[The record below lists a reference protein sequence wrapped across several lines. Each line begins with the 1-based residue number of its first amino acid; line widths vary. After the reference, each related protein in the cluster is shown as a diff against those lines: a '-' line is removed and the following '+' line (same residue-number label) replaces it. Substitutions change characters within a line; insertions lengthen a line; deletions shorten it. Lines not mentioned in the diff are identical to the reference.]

1 MEEIKLYIIS
11 DTDKEDHVNYQI
23 NSENDNNNIID
34 IDTIKEEYKEW
45 IRDLIILMNSCNYRK
60 VLGEIE
66 KRKHLFKA
74 LDVFDLWKYK
84 ILKTKAIFKIIKIKL
99 KKYKLELKKENSIKI
114 SSLKFWF
121 NQIFFLL
128 EELISDFTPNKDNN
142 IDLDSFKVLKPIQT
156 IISIYLE
163 LMFLLIQFYYHRNGG
178 NAEICSYL
186 SILNLFIPY
195 ISLITDVKTLYF
207 LLDLF
212 LFKAKIYL
220 QNRNYLQS
228 IEQQNKV
235 INFCLRIFLFVN
247 DLDSQLYNL
256 SSRNN
261 TSKDIF
267 YNFVYY
273 IISFYYRGV
282 TFEHL
287 GDVQSACQAY
297 TQSKLVYMKYLIE
310 DNEKFGMFL
319 NKLDNEARLILD
331 INNDIKVIIKKR
343 KEIKRKNELRKR
355 MRGSIIHLRSGYKTS
370 KMEEKKEMNIYDQ
383 KNQSL
388 INHNKHYKKI
398 IRPQYVMRGI
408 KNKYRVEQL
417 EKYLNR
423 VGRNLYI
430 EEENMNNN
438 LINKYK
444 KSKYILSTITMIDN
458 LLSKDF
464 QKILMKMDNIEIT
477 KPNEEI
483 KNMID
488 KTILTKRVKLFNI
501 KLKNKKRQNSALN
514 IFRSQRTNL
523 FKDSQEYAGF
533 QTSIARDTIN
543 KKLNKKIQ
551 INRNVNLNRNKY
563 FKTCQEILFNKQKKK
578 GGLSMSQRIPDAS
591 KYRMKI
597 TKEND
602 DKKNISIK
610 DLNNRI
616 KSRIER
622 VKEKKRCISSYGQI
636 VKYPI
641 DNETFSKSQLRKKKY
656 LDKYLDKE
664 FVFQKQLLN
673 SKRNEVKVISEIE
686 FYDQVNAYESAER
699 DFDKILNVQ
708 KSNYDTKFISNL
720 ITMKQIKINNDKTQK
735 RDKKYKVNDL
745 LLMQIKKDMINA
757 KYNRQKRR
765 KGITEISLKKLVD
778 RKNEDDMKKLSVE
791 CLDLSF
797 RRKKLENKRR
807 KLILNVSKSSIK
819 KYKEDKRN

>member
-11 DTDKEDHVNYQI
+11 DAEKEDQVNYQI
-23 NSENDNNNIID
+23 SSENDNKNKIDINII
-34 IDTIKEEYKEW
+34 KEDYKEW
-45 IRDLIILMNSCNYRK
+45 IKDLIILMNSCSYRR

-74 LDVFDLWKYK
+74 LDIFDLWKYK
-84 ILKTKAIFKIIKIKL
+84 ILKSKAIFKIIKIKL
-99 KKYKLELKKENSIKI
+99 KKYKLEIKKENPLKI
-114 SSLKFWF
+114 SSIKFWF
-121 NQIFFLL
+121 NQIFVIL
-128 EELISDFTPNKDNN
+128 EELISDFIPNKDNN
-142 IDLDSFKVLKPIQT
+142 IDLDSFKVIKPIQT

-163 LMFLLIQFYYHRNGG
+163 LIFLLIQFYYQRNGG

-186 SILNLFIPY
+186 SILNLFNPY
-195 ISLITDVKTLYF
+195 LSLITDVKTIYF
-207 LLDLF
+207 LQDLF
-212 LFKAKIYL
+212 LFKAKIYF

-235 INFCLRIFLFVN
+235 INLCLRIFLYVN

-261 TSKDIF
+261 NTKDIF
-267 YNFVYY
+267 NNFVNY

-287 GDVQSACQAY
+287 GDIQSACQAY
-297 TQSKLVYMKYLIE
+297 TQSKLIYMKYLIE

-319 NKLDNEARLILD
+319 NKIYNETRLILD
-331 INNDIKVIIKKR
+331 INNDIKIIIKKR
-343 KEIKRKNELRKR
+343 KENERKNNLRKK
-355 MRGSIIHLRSGYKTS
+355 MRGSIIHLRNGYRTS
-370 KMEEKKEMNIYDQ
+370 TIEEKKDMYIYD
-383 KNQSL
+383 KNNHSL
-388 INHNKHYKKI
+388 INHNMHYKRI
-398 IRPQYVMRGI
+398 IRPQKVIRGI

-417 EKYLNR
+417 EKYLNHI
-423 VGRNLYI
+423 GKNLYI

-464 QKILMKMDNIEIT
+464 QKILMKMNNIEIT

-514 IFRSQRTNL
+514 IFRSHRTIL
-523 FKDSQEYAGF
+523 FKDNQEYTGF
-533 QTSIARDTIN
+533 KTSMAKNTIN
-543 KKLNKKIQ
+543 KKVKKTIH
-551 INRNVNLNRNKY
+551 INRNINRNKY
-563 FKTCQEILFNKQKKK
+563 FETSQEILFNKQKQKSR
-578 GGLSMSQRIPDAS
+578 LCISQRIPDTT
-591 KYRMKI
+591 KYKRKL

-602 DKKNISIK
+602 DKKNLSIK

-622 VKEKKRCISSYGQI
+622 VKEKKRCLSNYGQI

-641 DNETFSKSQLRKKKY
+641 DNENFSKSQLRKKKY

-664 FVFQKQLLN
+664 FLFQKQLLN
-673 SKRNEVKVISEIE
+673 SKRNEVKDISEIE
-686 FYDQVNAYESAER
+686 FYNQINACESAER
-699 DFDKILNVQ
+699 DFDMILNVQ
-708 KSNYDTKFISNL
+708 KSNYNTKFISNL
-720 ITMKQIKINNDKTQK
+720 ITMKQIKINNDKTQN
-735 RDKKYKVNDL
+735 RDRKYKMNDL
-745 LLMQIKKDMINA
+745 LLLQIKKDMINA

-765 KGITEISLKKLVD
+765 KGITEINLKKLVD
-778 RKNEDDMKKLSVE
+778 RKNEEDMKKLSVE

-797 RRKKLENKRR
+797 KRKKLENKRR
-807 KLILNVSKSSIK
+807 NLILNVSKSSIK
-819 KYKEDKRN
+819 KFDLAK

>member
-11 DTDKEDHVNYQI
+11 DAEKEDQVNYQI
-23 NSENDNNNIID
+23 SSENDNKNKIDINII
-34 IDTIKEEYKEW
+34 KEDYKEW
-45 IRDLIILMNSCNYRK
+45 IKDLIILMNSCSYRR

-74 LDVFDLWKYK
+74 LDIFDLWKYK
-84 ILKTKAIFKIIKIKL
+84 ILKSKAIFKIIKIKL
-99 KKYKLELKKENSIKI
+99 KKYKLEIKKENPLKI
-114 SSLKFWF
+114 SSIKFWF
-121 NQIFFLL
+121 NQIFVIL
-128 EELISDFTPNKDNN
+128 EELISDFIPNKDNN
-142 IDLDSFKVLKPIQT
+142 IDLDSFKVIKPIQT

-163 LMFLLIQFYYHRNGG
+163 LIFLLIQFYYQRNGG

-186 SILNLFIPY
+186 SILNLFNPY
-195 ISLITDVKTLYF
+195 LSLITDVKTIYF
-207 LLDLF
+207 LQDLF
-212 LFKAKIYL
+212 LFKAKIYF

-235 INFCLRIFLFVN
+235 INLCLRIFLYVN

-261 TSKDIF
+261 NTKDIF
-267 YNFVYY
+267 NNFVNY

-287 GDVQSACQAY
+287 GDIQSACQAY
-297 TQSKLVYMKYLIE
+297 TQSKLIYMKYLIE

-319 NKLDNEARLILD
+319 NKIYNETRLILD
-331 INNDIKVIIKKR
+331 INNDIKIIIKKR
-343 KEIKRKNELRKR
+343 KENERKNNLRKK
-355 MRGSIIHLRSGYKTS
+355 MRGSIIHLRNGYRTS
-370 KMEEKKEMNIYDQ
+370 TIEEKKDMYIYD
-383 KNQSL
+383 KNNHSL
-388 INHNKHYKKI
+388 INHNMHYKRI
-398 IRPQYVMRGI
+398 IRPQKVIRGI

-417 EKYLNR
+417 EKYLNHI
-423 VGRNLYI
+423 GKNLYI

-514 IFRSQRTNL
+514 IFRSHRTNL
-523 FKDSQEYAGF
+523 FKDNQEYTGF
-533 QTSIARDTIN
+533 KTSMAKNTIN
-543 KKLNKKIQ
+543 NKVKKNIH
-551 INRNVNLNRNKY
+551 INRNINRNKY
-563 FKTCQEILFNKQKKK
+563 FETSQEILFNKQKQKSR
-578 GGLSMSQRIPDAS
+578 LCISQRIPDTT
-591 KYRMKI
+591 KYKRKL

-602 DKKNISIK
+602 DKKNLSIK

-622 VKEKKRCISSYGQI
+622 VKEKKRCLSNYGQI

-641 DNETFSKSQLRKKKY
+641 DNENFSKSQLRKKKY

-664 FVFQKQLLN
+664 FLFQKQLLN
-673 SKRNEVKVISEIE
+673 SKRNEVKDISEIE
-686 FYDQVNAYESAER
+686 FYNQINACESAER
-699 DFDKILNVQ
+699 DFDMILNVQ
-708 KSNYDTKFISNL
+708 KSNYNTKFISNL
-720 ITMKQIKINNDKTQK
+720 ITMKQIKIINDKTQN
-735 RDKKYKVNDL
+735 RDKKYKMNDL
-745 LLMQIKKDMINA
+745 LLLQIKKDMINA

-765 KGITEISLKKLVD
+765 KGITELNLKKLVD
-778 RKNEDDMKKLSVE
+778 RKNEEDMKKLSVE

-797 RRKKLENKRR
+797 KRKKLENKRR
-807 KLILNVSKSSIK
+807 NLILNVSKSSIK
-819 KYKEDKRN
+819 KFDLAK

>member
-11 DTDKEDHVNYQI
+11 DAEKEDQVNYQI
-23 NSENDNNNIID
+23 SSENDNKNKIDINII
-34 IDTIKEEYKEW
+34 KEDYKEW
-45 IRDLIILMNSCNYRK
+45 IKDLIILMNSCSYRR

-74 LDVFDLWKYK
+74 LDIFDLWKYK
-84 ILKTKAIFKIIKIKL
+84 ILKSKAIFKIIKIKL
-99 KKYKLELKKENSIKI
+99 KKYKLEIKKENPLKI
-114 SSLKFWF
+114 SSIKFWF
-121 NQIFFLL
+121 NQIFVIL
-128 EELISDFTPNKDNN
+128 EELISDFIPNKDNN
-142 IDLDSFKVLKPIQT
+142 IDLDSFKVIKPIQT

-163 LMFLLIQFYYHRNGG
+163 LIFLLIQFYYQRNGG

-186 SILNLFIPY
+186 SILNLFNPY
-195 ISLITDVKTLYF
+195 LSLITDVKTIYF
-207 LLDLF
+207 LQDLF
-212 LFKAKIYL
+212 LFKAKIYF

-235 INFCLRIFLFVN
+235 INLCLRIFLYVN

-261 TSKDIF
+261 NTKDIF
-267 YNFVYY
+267 NNFVNY

-287 GDVQSACQAY
+287 GDIQSACQAY
-297 TQSKLVYMKYLIE
+297 TQSKLIYMKYLIE

-319 NKLDNEARLILD
+319 NKIYNETRLILD
-331 INNDIKVIIKKR
+331 INNDIKIIIKKR
-343 KEIKRKNELRKR
+343 KENERKNNLRKK
-355 MRGSIIHLRSGYKTS
+355 MRGSIIHLRNGYRTS
-370 KMEEKKEMNIYDQ
+370 TIEEKKDMYIYD
-383 KNQSL
+383 KNNHSL
-388 INHNKHYKKI
+388 INHNMHYKKI
-398 IRPQYVMRGI
+398 IRPQKVIRGI

-417 EKYLNR
+417 EKYLNHI
-423 VGRNLYI
+423 GKNLYI

-464 QKILMKMDNIEIT
+464 QKILMKMNNIEIT

-514 IFRSQRTNL
+514 IFRSHRTNL
-523 FKDSQEYAGF
+523 FKDNQEYTGF
-533 QTSIARDTIN
+533 KTSMAKNTIN
-543 KKLNKKIQ
+543 NKMKKTIH
-551 INRNVNLNRNKY
+551 INRNINRNKY
-563 FKTCQEILFNKQKKK
+563 FETSQEILFNKQKQKSR
-578 GGLSMSQRIPDAS
+578 LCISQRIPDTT
-591 KYRMKI
+591 KYKRKL

-602 DKKNISIK
+602 DKKNLSIK

-622 VKEKKRCISSYGQI
+622 VKEKKRCLSNYGQI

-641 DNETFSKSQLRKKKY
+641 DNENFSKSQLRKKKY

-664 FVFQKQLLN
+664 FLFQKQLLN
-673 SKRNEVKVISEIE
+673 SKRNEVKDISEIE
-686 FYDQVNAYESAER
+686 FYNQINACESAER
-699 DFDKILNVQ
+699 DFDMILNVQ
-708 KSNYDTKFISNL
+708 KSNYNTKFISNL
-720 ITMKQIKINNDKTQK
+720 ITMKQIKINNDKTQN
-735 RDKKYKVNDL
+735 RDRKYKMNDL
-745 LLMQIKKDMINA
+745 LLLQIKKDMINV

-765 KGITEISLKKLVD
+765 KGITEINLKKLVD
-778 RKNEDDMKKLSVE
+778 RKNEEDMKKLSVE

-797 RRKKLENKRR
+797 KRKK
-807 KLILNVSKSSIK
+807 
-819 KYKEDKRN
+819 

>member
-11 DTDKEDHVNYQI
+11 DAEKEDQVNYQI
-23 NSENDNNNIID
+23 SSENDNKNKIDINII
-34 IDTIKEEYKEW
+34 KEDYKEW
-45 IRDLIILMNSCNYRK
+45 IKDLIILMNSCSYRR

-74 LDVFDLWKYK
+74 LDIFDLWKYK
-84 ILKTKAIFKIIKIKL
+84 ILKSKAIFKIIKIKL
-99 KKYKLELKKENSIKI
+99 KKYKLEIKKENPLKI
-114 SSLKFWF
+114 SSIKFWF
-121 NQIFFLL
+121 NQIFVIL
-128 EELISDFTPNKDNN
+128 EELISDFIPNKDNN
-142 IDLDSFKVLKPIQT
+142 IDLDSFKVIKPIQT

-163 LMFLLIQFYYHRNGG
+163 LIFLLIQFYYQRNGG

-186 SILNLFIPY
+186 SILNLFNPY
-195 ISLITDVKTLYF
+195 LSLITDVKTIYF
-207 LLDLF
+207 LQDLF
-212 LFKAKIYL
+212 LFKAKIYF

-235 INFCLRIFLFVN
+235 INLCLRIFLYVN

-261 TSKDIF
+261 NTKDIF
-267 YNFVYY
+267 NNFVNY

-287 GDVQSACQAY
+287 GDIQSACQAY
-297 TQSKLVYMKYLIE
+297 TQSKLIYMKYLIE

-319 NKLDNEARLILD
+319 NKIYNETRLILD
-331 INNDIKVIIKKR
+331 INNDIKIIIKKR
-343 KEIKRKNELRKR
+343 KENERKNNLRKK
-355 MRGSIIHLRSGYKTS
+355 MRGSIIHLRNGYRTS
-370 KMEEKKEMNIYDQ
+370 TIEEKKDMYIYD
-383 KNQSL
+383 KNNHSL
-388 INHNKHYKKI
+388 INHNMHYKRI
-398 IRPQYVMRGI
+398 IRPQKVIRGI

-417 EKYLNR
+417 EKYLNHI
-423 VGRNLYI
+423 GKNLYI

-514 IFRSQRTNL
+514 IFRSHRTNL
-523 FKDSQEYAGF
+523 FKDNQEYTGF
-533 QTSIARDTIN
+533 KTSMAKNTIN
-543 KKLNKKIQ
+543 NKMKKTIH
-551 INRNVNLNRNKY
+551 INRNINRNKY
-563 FKTCQEILFNKQKKK
+563 FETSQEILFNKQKQKSR
-578 GGLSMSQRIPDAS
+578 LCISQRIPDTT
-591 KYRMKI
+591 KYKRKL

-602 DKKNISIK
+602 DKKNLSIK

-622 VKEKKRCISSYGQI
+622 VKEKKRCLSNYGQI

-641 DNETFSKSQLRKKKY
+641 DNENFSKSQLRKKKY

-664 FVFQKQLLN
+664 FLFQKQLLN
-673 SKRNEVKVISEIE
+673 SKRNEVKDISEIE
-686 FYDQVNAYESAER
+686 FYNQINACESAER
-699 DFDKILNVQ
+699 DFDMILNVQ
-708 KSNYDTKFISNL
+708 KSNYNTKFISNL
-720 ITMKQIKINNDKTQK
+720 ITMKQIKINNDKTQN
-735 RDKKYKVNDL
+735 RDRKYKMNDL
-745 LLMQIKKDMINA
+745 LLLQIKKDMINA

-765 KGITEISLKKLVD
+765 KGITEINLKKLVD
-778 RKNEDDMKKLSVE
+778 RKNEEDMKKLSVE

-797 RRKKLENKRR
+797 KRKKLENKRR
-807 KLILNVSKSSIK
+807 NLILNVSKSSIK
-819 KYKEDKRN
+819 KFDLAK

>member
-11 DTDKEDHVNYQI
+11 DAEKEDQVNYQI
-23 NSENDNNNIID
+23 SSENDNKNKIDINII
-34 IDTIKEEYKEW
+34 KEDYKEW
-45 IRDLIILMNSCNYRK
+45 IKDLIILMNSCSYRR

-74 LDVFDLWKYK
+74 LDIFDLWKYK
-84 ILKTKAIFKIIKIKL
+84 ILKSKAIFKIIKIKL
-99 KKYKLELKKENSIKI
+99 KKYKLEIKKENPLKI
-114 SSLKFWF
+114 SSIKFWF
-121 NQIFFLL
+121 NQIFFIL
-128 EELISDFTPNKDNN
+128 EELISDFIPNKDNN
-142 IDLDSFKVLKPIQT
+142 IDLDSFKVIKPIQT

-163 LMFLLIQFYYHRNGG
+163 LIFLLIQFYYQRNGG

-186 SILNLFIPY
+186 SILNLFNPY
-195 ISLITDVKTLYF
+195 LSLITDVKTIYF
-207 LLDLF
+207 LQDLF
-212 LFKAKIYL
+212 LFKAKIYF

-235 INFCLRIFLFVN
+235 INLCLRIFLYVN

-261 TSKDIF
+261 NTKDIF
-267 YNFVYY
+267 NNFVNY

-287 GDVQSACQAY
+287 GDIQSACQAY
-297 TQSKLVYMKYLIE
+297 TQSKLIYMKYLIE

-319 NKLDNEARLILD
+319 NKIYNETRLILD
-331 INNDIKVIIKKR
+331 INNDIKIIIKKR
-343 KEIKRKNELRKR
+343 KENERKNNLRKK
-355 MRGSIIHLRSGYKTS
+355 MRGSIIHLRNGYRTS
-370 KMEEKKEMNIYDQ
+370 TIEEKKDMYIYD
-383 KNQSL
+383 KNNHSL
-388 INHNKHYKKI
+388 INHNMHYKRI
-398 IRPQYVMRGI
+398 IRPQKVIRGI

-417 EKYLNR
+417 EKYLNHI
-423 VGRNLYI
+423 GKNLYI

-514 IFRSQRTNL
+514 IFRSHRTNL
-523 FKDSQEYAGF
+523 FKDNQEYTGF
-533 QTSIARDTIN
+533 KTSMAKNTIN
-543 KKLNKKIQ
+543 NKVKKTIH
-551 INRNVNLNRNKY
+551 INRNINRNKY
-563 FKTCQEILFNKQKKK
+563 FETSQEILFNKQKQKSR
-578 GGLSMSQRIPDAS
+578 LCISQRISDTT
-591 KYRMKI
+591 KYKRKL

-602 DKKNISIK
+602 DKKNLSIK

-622 VKEKKRCISSYGQI
+622 VKEKKRCLSNYGQI

-641 DNETFSKSQLRKKKY
+641 DNENFSKSQLRKKKY

-664 FVFQKQLLN
+664 FLFQKQLLN
-673 SKRNEVKVISEIE
+673 SKRNEVKDISEIE
-686 FYDQVNAYESAER
+686 FYNQINACESAER
-699 DFDKILNVQ
+699 DFDMILNVQ
-708 KSNYDTKFISNL
+708 KSNYNTKFISNL
-720 ITMKQIKINNDKTQK
+720 ITMKQIKINNDKTQN
-735 RDKKYKVNDL
+735 RDRKYKMNDL
-745 LLMQIKKDMINA
+745 LLLQIKKDMINA

-765 KGITEISLKKLVD
+765 KGITEINLKKLVD
-778 RKNEDDMKKLSVE
+778 RKNEEDMKKLSVE

-797 RRKKLENKRR
+797 KRKKLENKRR
-807 KLILNVSKSSIK
+807 NLILNVSKSSIK
-819 KYKEDKRN
+819 KFDLAK

>member
-11 DTDKEDHVNYQI
+11 DAEKEDQVNYQI
-23 NSENDNNNIID
+23 SSENDNKNKIDINII
-34 IDTIKEEYKEW
+34 KEDYKEW
-45 IRDLIILMNSCNYRK
+45 IKDLIILMNSCSYRR

-74 LDVFDLWKYK
+74 LDIFDLWKYK
-84 ILKTKAIFKIIKIKL
+84 ILKSKAIFKIIKIKL
-99 KKYKLELKKENSIKI
+99 KKYKLEIKKENPLKI
-114 SSLKFWF
+114 SSIKFWF
-121 NQIFFLL
+121 NQIFVIL
-128 EELISDFTPNKDNN
+128 EELISDFIPNKDNN
-142 IDLDSFKVLKPIQT
+142 IDLDSFKVIKPIQT

-163 LMFLLIQFYYHRNGG
+163 LIFLLIQFYYQRNGG

-186 SILNLFIPY
+186 SILNLFNPY
-195 ISLITDVKTLYF
+195 LSLITDVKTIYF
-207 LLDLF
+207 LQDLF
-212 LFKAKIYL
+212 LFKAKIYF

-235 INFCLRIFLFVN
+235 INLCLRIFLYVN

-261 TSKDIF
+261 NTKDIF
-267 YNFVYY
+267 NNFVNY

-287 GDVQSACQAY
+287 GDIQSACQAY
-297 TQSKLVYMKYLIE
+297 TQSKLIYMKYLIE

-319 NKLDNEARLILD
+319 NKIYNETRLILD
-331 INNDIKVIIKKR
+331 INNDIKIIIKKR
-343 KEIKRKNELRKR
+343 KENERKNNLRKK
-355 MRGSIIHLRSGYKTS
+355 MRGSIIHLRNGYRTS
-370 KMEEKKEMNIYDQ
+370 TIEEKKDMYIYD
-383 KNQSL
+383 KNNHSL
-388 INHNKHYKKI
+388 INHNMHYKRI
-398 IRPQYVMRGI
+398 IRPQKVIRGI

-417 EKYLNR
+417 EKYLNHI
-423 VGRNLYI
+423 GKNLYI

-464 QKILMKMDNIEIT
+464 QKILMKMNNIEIT

-514 IFRSQRTNL
+514 IFRSHRTNL
-523 FKDSQEYAGF
+523 FKDNQEYTGF
-533 QTSIARDTIN
+533 KTSMAKNTIN
-543 KKLNKKIQ
+543 NKMKKTIH
-551 INRNVNLNRNKY
+551 INRNINRNKY
-563 FKTCQEILFNKQKKK
+563 FETSQEILFNKQKQKSR
-578 GGLSMSQRIPDAS
+578 LCISQRIPDTT
-591 KYRMKI
+591 KYKRKL

-602 DKKNISIK
+602 DKKNLSIK

-622 VKEKKRCISSYGQI
+622 VKEKKRCLSNYGQI

-641 DNETFSKSQLRKKKY
+641 DNENFSKSQLRKKKY

-664 FVFQKQLLN
+664 FLFQKQLLN
-673 SKRNEVKVISEIE
+673 SKRNEVKDISEIE
-686 FYDQVNAYESAER
+686 FYNQINACESAER
-699 DFDKILNVQ
+699 DFDMILNVQ
-708 KSNYDTKFISNL
+708 KSNYNTKFISNL
-720 ITMKQIKINNDKTQK
+720 ITMKQIKIINDKTQN
-735 RDKKYKVNDL
+735 RDKKYKMNDL
-745 LLMQIKKDMINA
+745 LLLQIKKDMINA
-757 KYNRQKRR
+757 KYNRQNRR
-765 KGITEISLKKLVD
+765 KGITELNLKKLVD
-778 RKNEDDMKKLSVE
+778 RKNEEDMKKLSVE

-797 RRKKLENKRR
+797 KRKKLENKRR
-807 KLILNVSKSSIK
+807 NLILNVSKSSIK
-819 KYKEDKRN
+819 KFDLAK

>member
-11 DTDKEDHVNYQI
+11 DAEKEDQVNYQLS
-23 NSENDNNNIID
+23 SENDNKNKKDINII
-34 IDTIKEEYKEW
+34 KEDYKEW
-45 IRDLIILMNSCNYRK
+45 IKDLIILMNSCSYRR

-74 LDVFDLWKYK
+74 LDIFDLWKYK
-84 ILKTKAIFKIIKIKL
+84 ILKSKAIFKIIKIKL
-99 KKYKLELKKENSIKI
+99 KKYKLEIKKENPLKI
-114 SSLKFWF
+114 SSIKFWF
-121 NQIFFLL
+121 NQIFVIL
-128 EELISDFTPNKDNN
+128 EELISDFIPNKDNN
-142 IDLDSFKVLKPIQT
+142 IDLDSFKVIKPIQT

-163 LMFLLIQFYYHRNGG
+163 LIFLLIQFYYQRNGG

-186 SILNLFIPY
+186 SILNLFNPY
-195 ISLITDVKTLYF
+195 LSLITDVKTIYF
-207 LLDLF
+207 LQDLF
-212 LFKAKIYL
+212 LFKAKIYF

-235 INFCLRIFLFVN
+235 INLCLRIFLYVN

-261 TSKDIF
+261 NTKDIF
-267 YNFVYY
+267 NNFVNY

-287 GDVQSACQAY
+287 GDIQSACQAY
-297 TQSKLVYMKYLIE
+297 TQSKLIYMKYLIE

-319 NKLDNEARLILD
+319 NKIYNETRLILD
-331 INNDIKVIIKKR
+331 INNDIKIIIKKR
-343 KEIKRKNELRKR
+343 KENERKNNLRKK
-355 MRGSIIHLRSGYKTS
+355 MRGSIIHLRNGYRTS
-370 KMEEKKEMNIYDQ
+370 TIEEKKDMYIYD
-383 KNQSL
+383 KNNHSL
-388 INHNKHYKKI
+388 INHNMHYKKI
-398 IRPQYVMRGI
+398 IRPQKVIRGI

-417 EKYLNR
+417 EKYLNHI
-423 VGRNLYI
+423 GKNLYI

-464 QKILMKMDNIEIT
+464 QKILMKMNNIEIT

-514 IFRSQRTNL
+514 IFRSHRTNL
-523 FKDSQEYAGF
+523 FKDNQEYTGF
-533 QTSIARDTIN
+533 KTSMAKNTIN
-543 KKLNKKIQ
+543 NKMKKTIH
-551 INRNVNLNRNKY
+551 INRNINRKKY
-563 FKTCQEILFNKQKKK
+563 FETSQEILFNKQKQKSR
-578 GGLSMSQRIPDAS
+578 LCISQRIPDTT
-591 KYRMKI
+591 KYKRKI

-602 DKKNISIK
+602 DKKNLSIK

-622 VKEKKRCISSYGQI
+622 VKEKKRCLSNYGQI

-641 DNETFSKSQLRKKKY
+641 DNENFSKSQLRKKKY

-664 FVFQKQLLN
+664 FLFQKQLLN
-673 SKRNEVKVISEIE
+673 SKRNEVKDISEIE
-686 FYDQVNAYESAER
+686 FYNQINACESAER
-699 DFDKILNVQ
+699 DFDMILNVQ
-708 KSNYDTKFISNL
+708 KSNYNTKFISNL
-720 ITMKQIKINNDKTQK
+720 ITMKQIKINNDKTQN
-735 RDKKYKVNDL
+735 RDKKYKMNDL
-745 LLMQIKKDMINA
+745 LLLQIKKDMINA

-765 KGITEISLKKLVD
+765 KGITEINLKKLVD
-778 RKNEDDMKKLSVE
+778 RKNEEDMKKLSVE

-797 RRKKLENKRR
+797 KRKKLENKRR
-807 KLILNVSKSSIK
+807 NLILNVSKSSIK
-819 KYKEDKRN
+819 KFDLAK

>member
-11 DTDKEDHVNYQI
+11 DAEKEDQVNYQI
-23 NSENDNNNIID
+23 SSENDNKNKKD
-34 IDTIKEEYKEW
+34 ISIIKEDYKEW
-45 IRDLIILMNSCNYRK
+45 IKDLIILMNSCSYRR

-74 LDVFDLWKYK
+74 LDIFDLWKYK
-84 ILKTKAIFKIIKIKL
+84 ILKSKAIFKIIKIKL
-99 KKYKLELKKENSIKI
+99 KKYKLEIKKENPLKI
-114 SSLKFWF
+114 SSIKFWF
-121 NQIFFLL
+121 NQIFVIL
-128 EELISDFTPNKDNN
+128 EELISDFIPNKDNN
-142 IDLDSFKVLKPIQT
+142 IDLDSFKVIKPIQT

-163 LMFLLIQFYYHRNGG
+163 LIFLLIQFYYQRNGG

-186 SILNLFIPY
+186 SILNLFNPY
-195 ISLITDVKTLYF
+195 LSLITDVKTIYF
-207 LLDLF
+207 LQDLF
-212 LFKAKIYL
+212 LFKAKIYF

-235 INFCLRIFLFVN
+235 INLCLRIFLYVN

-261 TSKDIF
+261 NTKDIF
-267 YNFVYY
+267 NNFVNY

-287 GDVQSACQAY
+287 GDIQSACQAY
-297 TQSKLVYMKYLIE
+297 TQSKLIYMKYLIE

-319 NKLDNEARLILD
+319 NKIYNETRLILD
-331 INNDIKVIIKKR
+331 INNDIKIIIKKR
-343 KEIKRKNELRKR
+343 KENERKNNLRKK
-355 MRGSIIHLRSGYKTS
+355 MRGSIIHLRNGYRTS
-370 KMEEKKEMNIYDQ
+370 TIEEKKDMYIYD
-383 KNQSL
+383 KNNHSL
-388 INHNKHYKKI
+388 INHNMHYKKI
-398 IRPQYVMRGI
+398 IRPQKVIRGI

-417 EKYLNR
+417 EKYLNHI
-423 VGRNLYI
+423 GKNLYI

-514 IFRSQRTNL
+514 IFRSHRTNL
-523 FKDSQEYAGF
+523 FKDNQEYTGF
-533 QTSIARDTIN
+533 KTSMAKNTIN
-543 KKLNKKIQ
+543 NKVKKNIH
-551 INRNVNLNRNKY
+551 INRNINRNKY
-563 FKTCQEILFNKQKKK
+563 FETSQEILFNKQKQKSR
-578 GGLSMSQRIPDAS
+578 LYISQRIPDTT
-591 KYRMKI
+591 KYKRKL

-602 DKKNISIK
+602 DKKNLSIK

-622 VKEKKRCISSYGQI
+622 VKEKKRCLSNYGQI

-641 DNETFSKSQLRKKKY
+641 DNENFSKSQLRKKKY

-664 FVFQKQLLN
+664 FLFQKQLLN
-673 SKRNEVKVISEIE
+673 SKRNEVKDISEIE
-686 FYDQVNAYESAER
+686 FYNQINACESAER
-699 DFDKILNVQ
+699 DFDMILNVQ
-708 KSNYDTKFISNL
+708 KSNYNTKFISNL
-720 ITMKQIKINNDKTQK
+720 ITMKQIKIINDKTQN
-735 RDKKYKVNDL
+735 RDKKYKMNDL
-745 LLMQIKKDMINA
+745 LLLQIKKDMINA

-765 KGITEISLKKLVD
+765 KGITEINLKKLVD
-778 RKNEDDMKKLSVE
+778 RKNEEDMKKLSVE

-797 RRKKLENKRR
+797 KRKKLENKRR
-807 KLILNVSKSSIK
+807 NLILNVSKSSIK
-819 KYKEDKRN
+819 KFDLAK

>member
-11 DTDKEDHVNYQI
+11 DAEKEDQVNYQLS
-23 NSENDNNNIID
+23 SENDNKNKIDINII
-34 IDTIKEEYKEW
+34 KEDYKEW
-45 IRDLIILMNSCNYRK
+45 IKDLIILMNSCSYRR

-74 LDVFDLWKYK
+74 LDIFDLWKYK
-84 ILKTKAIFKIIKIKL
+84 ILKSKAIFKIIKIKL
-99 KKYKLELKKENSIKI
+99 KKYKLEIKKENPLKI
-114 SSLKFWF
+114 SSIKFWF
-121 NQIFFLL
+121 NQIFVIL
-128 EELISDFTPNKDNN
+128 EELISDFIPNKDNN
-142 IDLDSFKVLKPIQT
+142 IDLDSFKVIKPIQT

-163 LMFLLIQFYYHRNGG
+163 LIFLLIQFYYQRNGG

-186 SILNLFIPY
+186 SILNLFNPY
-195 ISLITDVKTLYF
+195 LSLITDVKTIYF
-207 LLDLF
+207 LQDLF
-212 LFKAKIYL
+212 LFKAKIYF

-235 INFCLRIFLFVN
+235 INLCLRIFLYVN

-261 TSKDIF
+261 NTKDIF
-267 YNFVYY
+267 NNFVNY

-287 GDVQSACQAY
+287 GDIQSACQAY
-297 TQSKLVYMKYLIE
+297 TQSKLIYMKYLIE

-319 NKLDNEARLILD
+319 NKIYNETRLILD
-331 INNDIKVIIKKR
+331 INNDIKIIIKKR
-343 KEIKRKNELRKR
+343 KENERKNNLRKK
-355 MRGSIIHLRSGYKTS
+355 MRGSIIHLRNGYRTS
-370 KMEEKKEMNIYDQ
+370 TIEEKKDMYIYD
-383 KNQSL
+383 KNNHSL
-388 INHNKHYKKI
+388 INHNMHYKRI
-398 IRPQYVMRGI
+398 IRPQKVIRGI

-417 EKYLNR
+417 EKYLNHI
-423 VGRNLYI
+423 GKNLYI

-464 QKILMKMDNIEIT
+464 QKILMKMNNIEIT

-514 IFRSQRTNL
+514 IFRSHRTIL
-523 FKDSQEYAGF
+523 FKDNQEYTGF
-533 QTSIARDTIN
+533 KTSMAKNTIN
-543 KKLNKKIQ
+543 KKVKKTIH
-551 INRNVNLNRNKY
+551 INRNINRNKY
-563 FKTCQEILFNKQKKK
+563 FERSQEILFNKQKQKSR
-578 GGLSMSQRIPDAS
+578 LCISQRIPDTT
-591 KYRMKI
+591 KYKRKI

-602 DKKNISIK
+602 DKKNLSIK

-622 VKEKKRCISSYGQI
+622 VKEKKRCLSNYGQI

-641 DNETFSKSQLRKKKY
+641 DNENFSKSQLRKKKY

-664 FVFQKQLLN
+664 FLFQKQLLN
-673 SKRNEVKVISEIE
+673 SKRNEVKDISEIE
-686 FYDQVNAYESAER
+686 FYNQINACESAER
-699 DFDKILNVQ
+699 DFDMILNVQ
-708 KSNYDTKFISNL
+708 KSNYNTKFISNL
-720 ITMKQIKINNDKTQK
+720 ITMKQIKINNDKTQN
-735 RDKKYKVNDL
+735 RDRKYKMNDL
-745 LLMQIKKDMINA
+745 LLLQIKKDMINA

-765 KGITEISLKKLVD
+765 KGITEINLKKLVD
-778 RKNEDDMKKLSVE
+778 RKNEEDMKKLSVE

-797 RRKKLENKRR
+797 KRKKLENKRR
-807 KLILNVSKSSIK
+807 NLILNVSKSSIK
-819 KYKEDKRN
+819 KFDLAK

>member
-11 DTDKEDHVNYQI
+11 DAEKEDQVNYQI
-23 NSENDNNNIID
+23 SSENDNKNIID
-34 IDTIKEEYKEW
+34 INIIKEDYKEW
-45 IRDLIILMNSCNYRK
+45 IKDLIILMNSCSYRR

-74 LDVFDLWKYK
+74 LDIFDLWKYK
-84 ILKTKAIFKIIKIKL
+84 ILKSKAIFKIIKIKL
-99 KKYKLELKKENSIKI
+99 KKYKSEIKKENPLKI
-114 SSLKFWF
+114 SSIEFWF
-121 NQIFFLL
+121 NQIFFIL

-142 IDLDSFKVLKPIQT
+142 IDLDSFKMIKPVQT

-163 LMFLLIQFYYHRNGG
+163 LIFLLIQFYYQRNGG

-186 SILNLFIPY
+186 SILNLFIPHL
-195 ISLITDVKTLYF
+195 SLITDIKTIYF
-207 LLDLF
+207 LQDLF
-212 LFKAKIYL
+212 LFKAKIYF

-235 INFCLRIFLFVN
+235 INLCLKILLFVN

-261 TSKDIF
+261 TKDIF
-267 YNFVYY
+267 NNFVNY

-287 GDVQSACQAY
+287 GDIQSACQAY
-297 TQSKLVYMKYLIE
+297 TQSKLIYMKYLIE

-319 NKLDNEARLILD
+319 NRIYNEARLILD
-331 INNDIKVIIKKR
+331 INNDIKIIIKKR
-343 KEIKRKNELRKR
+343 KENERKNELRKKKR
-355 MRGSIIHLRSGYKTS
+355 SSIINLRNGFRTS
-370 KMEEKKEMNIYDQ
+370 SIEEKKDMYIYD
-383 KNQSL
+383 KNNYSL
-388 INHNKHYKKI
+388 INHNMYYKKI
-398 IRPQYVMRGI
+398 IRPQNVIRGI

-417 EKYLNR
+417 EKYLNHI
-423 VGRNLYI
+423 GKKLYI

-501 KLKNKKRQNSALN
+501 ELKNKKRQNSALN
-514 IFRSQRTNL
+514 IFKSHRNNA
-523 FKDSQEYAGF
+523 FKDNQEYAGF
-533 QTSIARDTIN
+533 KTSIAKNTIN
-543 KKLNKKIQ
+543 NKVKKKIHIYRN
-551 INRNVNLNRNKY
+551 INKNKY
-563 FKTCQEILFNKQKKK
+563 FKTSQEILFNKQNQKSR
-578 GGLSMSQRIPDAS
+578 LSISQRIPDS
-591 KYRMKI
+591 TKYKRKI
-597 TKEND
+597 IKEND
-602 DKKNISIK
+602 DKNNISIK

-622 VKEKKRCISSYGQI
+622 VTEKKRCLSNYGQI

-641 DNETFSKSQLRKKKY
+641 DNENFSKSQLRKKKY

-664 FVFQKQLLN
+664 FLFQKQLLN
-673 SKRNEVKVISEIE
+673 SKRNEVKDISEIE
-686 FYDQVNAYESAER
+686 FYNQINACESAER
-699 DFDKILNVQ
+699 DFDMILNVQ
-708 KSNYDTKFISNL
+708 KSNYNTKFISNL
-720 ITMKQIKINNDKTQK
+720 ITMKQIKINNDKTQN
-735 RDKKYKVNDL
+735 RDKKYKTNDL
-745 LLMQIKKDMINA
+745 LLLQIKKDMINA

-778 RKNEDDMKKLSVE
+778 RKNEEDMKKLSVE

-797 RRKKLENKRR
+797 KRKKLENKRR
-807 KLILNVSKSSIK
+807 NIILNVSKSSIK
-819 KYKEDKRN
+819 NLL

>member
-11 DTDKEDHVNYQI
+11 DAEKEDQVNYQI
-23 NSENDNNNIID
+23 SSENDNKNKIDINII
-34 IDTIKEEYKEW
+34 KEDYKEW
-45 IRDLIILMNSCNYRK
+45 IKDLIILMNSCSYRR

-74 LDVFDLWKYK
+74 LDIFDLWKYK
-84 ILKTKAIFKIIKIKL
+84 ILKSKAIFKIIKIKL
-99 KKYKLELKKENSIKI
+99 KKYKLEIKKENPLKI
-114 SSLKFWF
+114 SSIKFWF
-121 NQIFFLL
+121 NQIFVIL
-128 EELISDFTPNKDNN
+128 EELISDFIPNKDNN
-142 IDLDSFKVLKPIQT
+142 IDLDSFKVIKPIQT

-163 LMFLLIQFYYHRNGG
+163 LIFLLIQFYYQRNGG

-186 SILNLFIPY
+186 SILNLFNPY
-195 ISLITDVKTLYF
+195 LSLITDVKTIYF
-207 LLDLF
+207 LQDLF
-212 LFKAKIYL
+212 LFKAKIYF

-235 INFCLRIFLFVN
+235 INLCLRIFLYVN

-261 TSKDIF
+261 NTKDIF
-267 YNFVYY
+267 NNFVNY

-287 GDVQSACQAY
+287 GDIQSACQAY
-297 TQSKLVYMKYLIE
+297 TQSKLIYMKYLIE

-319 NKLDNEARLILD
+319 NKIYNETRLILD
-331 INNDIKVIIKKR
+331 INNDIKIIIKKR
-343 KEIKRKNELRKR
+343 KENERKNNLRKK
-355 MRGSIIHLRSGYKTS
+355 MRGSIIHLRNGYRTS
-370 KMEEKKEMNIYDQ
+370 TIEEKKDMYIYD
-383 KNQSL
+383 KNNHSL
-388 INHNKHYKKI
+388 INHNMHYKRI
-398 IRPQYVMRGI
+398 IRPQKVIRGI

-417 EKYLNR
+417 EKYLNHI
-423 VGRNLYI
+423 GKNLYI

-514 IFRSQRTNL
+514 IFRSHRTNL
-523 FKDSQEYAGF
+523 FKDNQEYTGF
-533 QTSIARDTIN
+533 KTSMAKNTIN
-543 KKLNKKIQ
+543 NKMKKTIH
-551 INRNVNLNRNKY
+551 INRNINRNKY
-563 FKTCQEILFNKQKKK
+563 FETSQEILFNKQKQKSR
-578 GGLSMSQRIPDAS
+578 LCISQRIPDTT
-591 KYRMKI
+591 KYKRKL

-602 DKKNISIK
+602 DKKNLSIK

-622 VKEKKRCISSYGQI
+622 VKEKKRCLSNYGQI

-641 DNETFSKSQLRKKKY
+641 DNENFSKSQLRKKKY

-664 FVFQKQLLN
+664 FLFQKQLLN
-673 SKRNEVKVISEIE
+673 SKRNEVKDISEIE
-686 FYDQVNAYESAER
+686 FYNQINACESAER
-699 DFDKILNVQ
+699 DFDMILNVQ
-708 KSNYDTKFISNL
+708 KSNYNTKFISNL
-720 ITMKQIKINNDKTQK
+720 ITMKQIKINNDKTQN
-735 RDKKYKVNDL
+735 RDKKYKMNDL
-745 LLMQIKKDMINA
+745 LLLQIKKDMINA

-765 KGITEISLKKLVD
+765 KGITEINLKKLVD
-778 RKNEDDMKKLSVE
+778 RKNEEDMKKLSVE

-797 RRKKLENKRR
+797 KRKKLENKRR
-807 KLILNVSKSSIK
+807 NLILNVSKSSIK
-819 KYKEDKRN
+819 KFDLAK

>member
-11 DTDKEDHVNYQI
+11 DAEKEDQVNYQI
-23 NSENDNNNIID
+23 SSENDNKNKIDINII
-34 IDTIKEEYKEW
+34 KEDYKEW
-45 IRDLIILMNSCNYRK
+45 IKDLIILMNSCSYRR

-74 LDVFDLWKYK
+74 LDIFDLWKYK
-84 ILKTKAIFKIIKIKL
+84 ILKSKAIFKIIKIKL
-99 KKYKLELKKENSIKI
+99 KKYKLEIKKENPLKI
-114 SSLKFWF
+114 SSVKFWF
-121 NQIFFLL
+121 NQIFVIL
-128 EELISDFTPNKDNN
+128 EELISDFIPNKDNN
-142 IDLDSFKVLKPIQT
+142 IDLDSFKVIKPIQT

-163 LMFLLIQFYYHRNGG
+163 LIFLLIQFYYQRNGG

-186 SILNLFIPY
+186 SILNLFNPY
-195 ISLITDVKTLYF
+195 LSLITDVKTIYF
-207 LLDLF
+207 LQDLF
-212 LFKAKIYL
+212 LFKANIYF

-235 INFCLRIFLFVN
+235 INLCLRIFLYVN

-261 TSKDIF
+261 NTKDIF
-267 YNFVYY
+267 NNFVNY

-287 GDVQSACQAY
+287 GDIQSACQAY
-297 TQSKLVYMKYLIE
+297 TQSKLIYMKYLIE

-319 NKLDNEARLILD
+319 NKIYNETRLILD
-331 INNDIKVIIKKR
+331 INNDIKIIIKKR
-343 KEIKRKNELRKR
+343 KENERKNNLRKK
-355 MRGSIIHLRSGYKTS
+355 MRGSIIHLRNGYRTS
-370 KMEEKKEMNIYDQ
+370 TIEEKKDMYIYD
-383 KNQSL
+383 KNNHSL
-388 INHNKHYKKI
+388 INHNMHYKRI
-398 IRPQYVMRGI
+398 IRPQKVIRGI

-417 EKYLNR
+417 EKYLNHI
-423 VGRNLYI
+423 GKNLYI

-514 IFRSQRTNL
+514 IFRSHRTNL
-523 FKDSQEYAGF
+523 FKDNQEYTGF
-533 QTSIARDTIN
+533 KTSMAKNTIN
-543 KKLNKKIQ
+543 NKMKKTIH
-551 INRNVNLNRNKY
+551 INRNINRNKY
-563 FKTCQEILFNKQKKK
+563 FETSQEILFNKQKQKSR
-578 GGLSMSQRIPDAS
+578 LCISQRIPDTT
-591 KYRMKI
+591 KYKRKI

-602 DKKNISIK
+602 DKKNLSIK

-622 VKEKKRCISSYGQI
+622 VKEKKRCLSNYGQI

-641 DNETFSKSQLRKKKY
+641 DNENFSKSQLRKKKY

-664 FVFQKQLLN
+664 FLFQKQLLN
-673 SKRNEVKVISEIE
+673 SKRNEVKDISEIE
-686 FYDQVNAYESAER
+686 FYNQINACESAER
-699 DFDKILNVQ
+699 DFDMILNVQ
-708 KSNYDTKFISNL
+708 KSNYNTKFISNL
-720 ITMKQIKINNDKTQK
+720 ITMKQIKINNDKTQH
-735 RDKKYKVNDL
+735 RDRKYKMNDL
-745 LLMQIKKDMINA
+745 LLLQIKKDMINA

-765 KGITEISLKKLVD
+765 KGITEINLKKLVD
-778 RKNEDDMKKLSVE
+778 RKNEEDMKKLSVE

-797 RRKKLENKRR
+797 KRKKLENKRR
-807 KLILNVSKSSIK
+807 NLILNVSKSSIK
-819 KYKEDKRN
+819 KFDLAK

>member
-11 DTDKEDHVNYQI
+11 DAEKEDQVNYQI
-23 NSENDNNNIID
+23 SSENDNKNKIDINII
-34 IDTIKEEYKEW
+34 KEDYKEW
-45 IRDLIILMNSCNYRK
+45 IKDLIILMNSCSYRR

-74 LDVFDLWKYK
+74 LDIFDLWKYK
-84 ILKTKAIFKIIKIKL
+84 ILKSKAIFKIIKIKL
-99 KKYKLELKKENSIKI
+99 KKYKLEIKKENPLKI
-114 SSLKFWF
+114 SSIKFWF
-121 NQIFFLL
+121 NQIFVIL
-128 EELISDFTPNKDNN
+128 EELISDFIPNKDNN
-142 IDLDSFKVLKPIQT
+142 IDLDSFKVIKPIQT

-163 LMFLLIQFYYHRNGG
+163 LIFLLIQFYYQRNGG

-186 SILNLFIPY
+186 SILNLFNPY
-195 ISLITDVKTLYF
+195 LSLITDVKTIYF
-207 LLDLF
+207 LQDLF
-212 LFKAKIYL
+212 LFKAKIYF

-235 INFCLRIFLFVN
+235 INLCLRIFLYVN

-261 TSKDIF
+261 NTKDIF
-267 YNFVYY
+267 NNFVNY

-287 GDVQSACQAY
+287 GDIQSACQAY
-297 TQSKLVYMKYLIE
+297 TQSKLIYMKYLIE

-319 NKLDNEARLILD
+319 NKIYNETRLILD
-331 INNDIKVIIKKR
+331 INNDIKIIIKKR
-343 KEIKRKNELRKR
+343 KENERKNNLRKK
-355 MRGSIIHLRSGYKTS
+355 MRGSIIHLRNGYRTS
-370 KMEEKKEMNIYDQ
+370 TIEEKKDMYIYD
-383 KNQSL
+383 KNNHSL
-388 INHNKHYKKI
+388 INHNMHYKRI
-398 IRPQYVMRGI
+398 IRPQKVIRGI

-417 EKYLNR
+417 EKYLNHI
-423 VGRNLYI
+423 GKNLYI

-464 QKILMKMDNIEIT
+464 QKILMKMNNIEIT

-514 IFRSQRTNL
+514 IFRSHRTNL
-523 FKDSQEYAGF
+523 FKDNQEYTGF
-533 QTSIARDTIN
+533 KTSMAKNTIN
-543 KKLNKKIQ
+543 NKVKKNIH
-551 INRNVNLNRNKY
+551 INRNINRNKY
-563 FKTCQEILFNKQKKK
+563 FETSQEILFNKQKQKSR
-578 GGLSMSQRIPDAS
+578 LCISQRIPDTT
-591 KYRMKI
+591 KYKRKL

-602 DKKNISIK
+602 DKKNLSIK

-622 VKEKKRCISSYGQI
+622 VKEKKRCLSNYGQI

-641 DNETFSKSQLRKKKY
+641 DNENFSKSQLRKKKY

-664 FVFQKQLLN
+664 FLFQKQLLN
-673 SKRNEVKVISEIE
+673 SKRNEVKDISEIE
-686 FYDQVNAYESAER
+686 FYNQINACESAER
-699 DFDKILNVQ
+699 DFDMILNVQ
-708 KSNYDTKFISNL
+708 KSNYNTKFISNL
-720 ITMKQIKINNDKTQK
+720 ITMKQIKIINDKTQN
-735 RDKKYKVNDL
+735 RDKKYKMNDL
-745 LLMQIKKDMINA
+745 LLLQIKKDMINA

-765 KGITEISLKKLVD
+765 KGITEINLKKLVD
-778 RKNEDDMKKLSVE
+778 RKNEEDMKKLSVE

-797 RRKKLENKRR
+797 KRKKLENKRR
-807 KLILNVSKSSIK
+807 NLILNVSKSSIK
-819 KYKEDKRN
+819 KFDLAK

>member
-11 DTDKEDHVNYQI
+11 DAEKEDQVNYQI
-23 NSENDNNNIID
+23 SSENDNKNKIDINII
-34 IDTIKEEYKEW
+34 KEDYKEW
-45 IRDLIILMNSCNYRK
+45 IKDLIILMNSCSYRR

-74 LDVFDLWKYK
+74 LDIFDLWKYK
-84 ILKTKAIFKIIKIKL
+84 ILKSKAIFKIIKIKL
-99 KKYKLELKKENSIKI
+99 KKYKLEIKKENPLKI
-114 SSLKFWF
+114 SSIKFWF
-121 NQIFFLL
+121 NQIFVIL
-128 EELISDFTPNKDNN
+128 EELISDFIPNKDNN
-142 IDLDSFKVLKPIQT
+142 IDLDSFKVIKPIQT

-163 LMFLLIQFYYHRNGG
+163 LIFLLIQFYYQRNGG

-186 SILNLFIPY
+186 SILNLFNPY
-195 ISLITDVKTLYF
+195 LSLITDVKTIYF
-207 LLDLF
+207 LQDLF
-212 LFKAKIYL
+212 LFKAKIYF

-235 INFCLRIFLFVN
+235 INLCLRIFLYVN

-261 TSKDIF
+261 NTKDIF
-267 YNFVYY
+267 NNFVNY

-287 GDVQSACQAY
+287 GDIQSACQAY
-297 TQSKLVYMKYLIE
+297 TQSKLIYMKYLIE

-319 NKLDNEARLILD
+319 NKIYNETRLILD
-331 INNDIKVIIKKR
+331 INNDIKIIIKKR
-343 KEIKRKNELRKR
+343 KENERKNNLRKK
-355 MRGSIIHLRSGYKTS
+355 MRGSIIHLRNGYRTS
-370 KMEEKKEMNIYDQ
+370 TIEEKKDMYIYD
-383 KNQSL
+383 KNNHSL
-388 INHNKHYKKI
+388 INHNMHYKRI
-398 IRPQYVMRGI
+398 IRPQKVIRGI

-417 EKYLNR
+417 EKYLNHI
-423 VGRNLYI
+423 GKNLYI

-464 QKILMKMDNIEIT
+464 QKILMKMNNIEIT

-514 IFRSQRTNL
+514 IFRSHRTNL
-523 FKDSQEYAGF
+523 FKDNQEYTGF
-533 QTSIARDTIN
+533 KTSMAKNTIN
-543 KKLNKKIQ
+543 NKMKKTIH
-551 INRNVNLNRNKY
+551 INRNINRNKY
-563 FKTCQEILFNKQKKK
+563 FETSQEILFNKQKQKSR
-578 GGLSMSQRIPDAS
+578 LCISQRIPDTT
-591 KYRMKI
+591 KYKRKL

-602 DKKNISIK
+602 DKKNLSIK

-622 VKEKKRCISSYGQI
+622 VKEKKRCLSNYGQI

-641 DNETFSKSQLRKKKY
+641 DNENFSKSQLRKKKY

-664 FVFQKQLLN
+664 FLFQKQLLN
-673 SKRNEVKVISEIE
+673 SKRNEVKDISEIE
-686 FYDQVNAYESAER
+686 FYNQINACESAER
-699 DFDKILNVQ
+699 DFDMILNVQ
-708 KSNYDTKFISNL
+708 KSNYNTKFISNL
-720 ITMKQIKINNDKTQK
+720 ITMKQIKIINDKTQN
-735 RDKKYKVNDL
+735 RDKKYKMNDL
-745 LLMQIKKDMINA
+745 LLLQIKKDMINA

-765 KGITEISLKKLVD
+765 KGITELNLKKLVD
-778 RKNEDDMKKLSVE
+778 RKNEEDMKKLSVE

-797 RRKKLENKRR
+797 KRKKLENKRR
-807 KLILNVSKSSIK
+807 NLILNVSKSSIK
-819 KYKEDKRN
+819 KFDLAK

>member
-11 DTDKEDHVNYQI
+11 DAEKEDQVNYQI
-23 NSENDNNNIID
+23 SSENDNKNKIDINII
-34 IDTIKEEYKEW
+34 KEDYKEW
-45 IRDLIILMNSCNYRK
+45 IKDLIILMNSCSYRR

-74 LDVFDLWKYK
+74 LDIFDLWKYK
-84 ILKTKAIFKIIKIKL
+84 ILKSKAIFKIIKIKL
-99 KKYKLELKKENSIKI
+99 KKYKLEIKKENPLKI
-114 SSLKFWF
+114 SSIKFWF
-121 NQIFFLL
+121 NQIFVIL
-128 EELISDFTPNKDNN
+128 EELISDFIPNKDNN
-142 IDLDSFKVLKPIQT
+142 IDLDSFKVIKPIQT

-163 LMFLLIQFYYHRNGG
+163 LIFLLIQFYYQRNGG

-186 SILNLFIPY
+186 SILNLFNPY
-195 ISLITDVKTLYF
+195 LSLITDVKTIYF
-207 LLDLF
+207 LQDLF
-212 LFKAKIYL
+212 LFKAKIYF

-235 INFCLRIFLFVN
+235 INLCLRIFLYVN

-261 TSKDIF
+261 NTKDIF
-267 YNFVYY
+267 NNFVNY

-287 GDVQSACQAY
+287 GDIQSACQAY
-297 TQSKLVYMKYLIE
+297 TQSKLIYMKYLIE

-319 NKLDNEARLILD
+319 NKIYNETRLILD
-331 INNDIKVIIKKR
+331 INNDIKIIIKKR
-343 KEIKRKNELRKR
+343 KENERKNNLRKK
-355 MRGSIIHLRSGYKTS
+355 MRGSIIHLRNGYRTS
-370 KMEEKKEMNIYDQ
+370 TIEEKKDMYIYD
-383 KNQSL
+383 KNNHSL
-388 INHNKHYKKI
+388 INHNMHYKKI
-398 IRPQYVMRGI
+398 IRPQKVIRGI

-417 EKYLNR
+417 EKYLNHI
-423 VGRNLYI
+423 GKNLYI

-514 IFRSQRTNL
+514 IFRSHRTNL
-523 FKDSQEYAGF
+523 FKDNQEYTGF
-533 QTSIARDTIN
+533 KTSMAKNTIN
-543 KKLNKKIQ
+543 NKVKKNIH
-551 INRNVNLNRNKY
+551 INRNINRNKY
-563 FKTCQEILFNKQKKK
+563 FETSQEILFNKQKQKSR
-578 GGLSMSQRIPDAS
+578 LCISQRIPDTT
-591 KYRMKI
+591 KYKRKL

-602 DKKNISIK
+602 DKKNLSIK

-622 VKEKKRCISSYGQI
+622 VKEKKRCLSNYGQI

-641 DNETFSKSQLRKKKY
+641 DNENFSKSQLRKKKY

-664 FVFQKQLLN
+664 FLFQKQLLN
-673 SKRNEVKVISEIE
+673 SKRNEVKDISEIE
-686 FYDQVNAYESAER
+686 FYNQINACESAER
-699 DFDKILNVQ
+699 DFDMILNVQ
-708 KSNYDTKFISNL
+708 KSNYNTKFISNL
-720 ITMKQIKINNDKTQK
+720 ITMKQIKIINDKTQN
-735 RDKKYKVNDL
+735 RDKKYKMNDL
-745 LLMQIKKDMINA
+745 LLLQIKKDMINA

-765 KGITEISLKKLVD
+765 KGITELNLKKLVD
-778 RKNEDDMKKLSVE
+778 RKNEEDMKKLSVE

-797 RRKKLENKRR
+797 KRKKLENKRR
-807 KLILNVSKSSIK
+807 NLILNVSKSSIK
-819 KYKEDKRN
+819 KFDLAK

>member
-11 DTDKEDHVNYQI
+11 DAEKEDQVNYQI
-23 NSENDNNNIID
+23 SSENDNKNKIDINII
-34 IDTIKEEYKEW
+34 KEDYKEW
-45 IRDLIILMNSCNYRK
+45 IKDLIILMNSCSYRR

-74 LDVFDLWKYK
+74 LDIFDLWKYK
-84 ILKTKAIFKIIKIKL
+84 ILKSKAIFKIIKIKL
-99 KKYKLELKKENSIKI
+99 KKYQLEIKKENPLKI
-114 SSLKFWF
+114 SSIKFWF
-121 NQIFFLL
+121 NQIFVIL
-128 EELISDFTPNKDNN
+128 EELISDFIPNKDNN
-142 IDLDSFKVLKPIQT
+142 IDLDSFKVIKPIQT

-163 LMFLLIQFYYHRNGG
+163 LIFLLIQFYYQRNGG

-186 SILNLFIPY
+186 SILNLFNPY
-195 ISLITDVKTLYF
+195 LSLITDVKTIYF
-207 LLDLF
+207 LQDLF
-212 LFKAKIYL
+212 LFKAKIYF

-235 INFCLRIFLFVN
+235 INLCLRIFLYVN

-261 TSKDIF
+261 NTKDIF
-267 YNFVYY
+267 NNFVNY

-287 GDVQSACQAY
+287 GDIQSACQAY
-297 TQSKLVYMKYLIE
+297 TQSKLIYMKYLIE

-319 NKLDNEARLILD
+319 NKIYNETRLILD
-331 INNDIKVIIKKR
+331 INNDIKIIIKKR
-343 KEIKRKNELRKR
+343 KENERKNNLRKK
-355 MRGSIIHLRSGYKTS
+355 MRGSIIHLRNGYRTS
-370 KMEEKKEMNIYDQ
+370 TIEEKKDMYIYD
-383 KNQSL
+383 KNNHSL
-388 INHNKHYKKI
+388 INHNMHYKRI
-398 IRPQYVMRGI
+398 IRPQKVIRGI

-417 EKYLNR
+417 EKYLNHI
-423 VGRNLYI
+423 GKNLYI

-464 QKILMKMDNIEIT
+464 QKILMKMNNIEIT

-514 IFRSQRTNL
+514 IFRSHRTIL
-523 FKDSQEYAGF
+523 FKDNQEYTGF
-533 QTSIARDTIN
+533 KTSMAKNTIN
-543 KKLNKKIQ
+543 NKMKKTIH
-551 INRNVNLNRNKY
+551 INRNINRNKY
-563 FKTCQEILFNKQKKK
+563 FETSQEILFNKQKQKSR
-578 GGLSMSQRIPDAS
+578 LCISQRIPDTT
-591 KYRMKI
+591 KYKRKI

-602 DKKNISIK
+602 DKKNLSIK

-622 VKEKKRCISSYGQI
+622 VKEKKRCLSNYGQI

-641 DNETFSKSQLRKKKY
+641 DNENFSKSQLRKKKY

-664 FVFQKQLLN
+664 FLFQKQLLN
-673 SKRNEVKVISEIE
+673 SKRNEVKDISEIE
-686 FYDQVNAYESAER
+686 FYNQINACESAER
-699 DFDKILNVQ
+699 DFDMILNVQ
-708 KSNYDTKFISNL
+708 KSNYNTKFISNL
-720 ITMKQIKINNDKTQK
+720 ITMKQIKINNDKTQN
-735 RDKKYKVNDL
+735 RDKKYKMNDL
-745 LLMQIKKDMINA
+745 LLLQIKKDMINA

-765 KGITEISLKKLVD
+765 KGITEINLKKLVD
-778 RKNEDDMKKLSVE
+778 RKNEEDMKKLSVE

-797 RRKKLENKRR
+797 KRKKLENKRR
-807 KLILNVSKSSIK
+807 NLILNVSKSSIK
-819 KYKEDKRN
+819 KFDLAK

>member
-11 DTDKEDHVNYQI
+11 DAEKEDQVNYQI
-23 NSENDNNNIID
+23 SSENDNKNKIDINII
-34 IDTIKEEYKEW
+34 KEDYKEW
-45 IRDLIILMNSCNYRK
+45 IKDLIILMNSCSYRR

-74 LDVFDLWKYK
+74 LDIFDLWKYK
-84 ILKTKAIFKIIKIKL
+84 ILKSKAIFKIIKIKL
-99 KKYKLELKKENSIKI
+99 KKYKLEIKKENPLKI
-114 SSLKFWF
+114 SSIKFWF
-121 NQIFFLL
+121 NQIFVIL
-128 EELISDFTPNKDNN
+128 EELISDFIPNKDNN
-142 IDLDSFKVLKPIQT
+142 IDLDSFKVIKPIQT

-163 LMFLLIQFYYHRNGG
+163 LIFLLIQFYYQRNGG

-186 SILNLFIPY
+186 SILNLFNPY
-195 ISLITDVKTLYF
+195 LSLITDVKTIYF
-207 LLDLF
+207 LQDLF
-212 LFKAKIYL
+212 LFKAKIYF

-235 INFCLRIFLFVN
+235 INLCLKIFLYVN

-261 TSKDIF
+261 NTKDIF
-267 YNFVYY
+267 NNFVNY

-287 GDVQSACQAY
+287 GDIQSACQAY
-297 TQSKLVYMKYLIE
+297 TQSKLIYMKYLIE

-319 NKLDNEARLILD
+319 NKIYNETRLILD
-331 INNDIKVIIKKR
+331 INNDIKIIIKKR
-343 KEIKRKNELRKR
+343 KENERKNNLRKK
-355 MRGSIIHLRSGYKTS
+355 MRGSIIHLRNGYRTS
-370 KMEEKKEMNIYDQ
+370 TIEEKKDMYIYD
-383 KNQSL
+383 KNNHSL
-388 INHNKHYKKI
+388 INHNMHYKKI
-398 IRPQYVMRGI
+398 IRPQKVIRGI

-417 EKYLNR
+417 EKYLNHI
-423 VGRNLYI
+423 GKNLYI

-514 IFRSQRTNL
+514 IFRSHRTNL
-523 FKDSQEYAGF
+523 FKDNQEYTGF
-533 QTSIARDTIN
+533 KTSMAKNTIN
-543 KKLNKKIQ
+543 NKVKKNIH
-551 INRNVNLNRNKY
+551 INRNINRNKY
-563 FKTCQEILFNKQKKK
+563 FETSQEILFNKQKQKSR
-578 GGLSMSQRIPDAS
+578 LCISQRIPDTT
-591 KYRMKI
+591 KYKRKI

-602 DKKNISIK
+602 DKKNLSIK

-622 VKEKKRCISSYGQI
+622 VKEKKRCLSNYGQI

-641 DNETFSKSQLRKKKY
+641 DNENFSKSQLRKKKY

-664 FVFQKQLLN
+664 FLFQKQLLN
-673 SKRNEVKVISEIE
+673 SKRNEVKDISEIE
-686 FYDQVNAYESAER
+686 FYNQINACESAER
-699 DFDKILNVQ
+699 DFDMILNVQ
-708 KSNYDTKFISNL
+708 KSNYNTKFISNL
-720 ITMKQIKINNDKTQK
+720 ITMKQIKINNDKTQN
-735 RDKKYKVNDL
+735 RDRKYKMNDL
-745 LLMQIKKDMINA
+745 LLLQIKKDMINA

-765 KGITEISLKKLVD
+765 KGITEINLKKLVD
-778 RKNEDDMKKLSVE
+778 RKNEEDMKKLSVE

-797 RRKKLENKRR
+797 KRKKLENKRR
-807 KLILNVSKSSIK
+807 NLILNVSKSSIK
-819 KYKEDKRN
+819 KFDLAK

>member
-11 DTDKEDHVNYQI
+11 DAEKEDQVNYQI
-23 NSENDNNNIID
+23 SSENDNKNKIDINII
-34 IDTIKEEYKEW
+34 KEDYKEW
-45 IRDLIILMNSCNYRK
+45 IKDLIILMNSCSYRR

-74 LDVFDLWKYK
+74 LDIFDLWKYK
-84 ILKTKAIFKIIKIKL
+84 ILKSKAIFKIIKIKL
-99 KKYKLELKKENSIKI
+99 KKYKLEIKKENPLKI
-114 SSLKFWF
+114 SSIKFWF
-121 NQIFFLL
+121 NQIFFIL
-128 EELISDFTPNKDNN
+128 EELISDFIPNKDNN
-142 IDLDSFKVLKPIQT
+142 IDLDSFKVIKPIQT

-163 LMFLLIQFYYHRNGG
+163 LIFLLIQFYYQRNGG

-186 SILNLFIPY
+186 SILNLFNPY
-195 ISLITDVKTLYF
+195 LSLITDVKTIYF
-207 LLDLF
+207 LQDLF
-212 LFKAKIYL
+212 LFKAKIYF

-235 INFCLRIFLFVN
+235 INLCLRIFLYVN

-261 TSKDIF
+261 NTKDIF
-267 YNFVYY
+267 NNFVNY

-287 GDVQSACQAY
+287 GDIQSACQAY
-297 TQSKLVYMKYLIE
+297 TQSKLIYMKYLIE

-319 NKLDNEARLILD
+319 NKIYNETRLILD
-331 INNDIKVIIKKR
+331 INNDIKIIIKKR
-343 KEIKRKNELRKR
+343 KENERKNNLRKK
-355 MRGSIIHLRSGYKTS
+355 MRGSIIHLRNGYRTS
-370 KMEEKKEMNIYDQ
+370 TIEEKKDMYIYD
-383 KNQSL
+383 KNNHSL
-388 INHNKHYKKI
+388 INHNMHYKRI
-398 IRPQYVMRGI
+398 IRPQKVIRGI

-417 EKYLNR
+417 EKYLNHI
-423 VGRNLYI
+423 GKNLYI

-514 IFRSQRTNL
+514 IFRSHRTNL
-523 FKDSQEYAGF
+523 FKDNQEYTGF
-533 QTSIARDTIN
+533 KTSMAKNTIN
-543 KKLNKKIQ
+543 NKVKKTIH
-551 INRNVNLNRNKY
+551 INRNINRNKY
-563 FKTCQEILFNKQKKK
+563 FETSQEILFNKQKQKSR
-578 GGLSMSQRIPDAS
+578 LCISQRIPDTT
-591 KYRMKI
+591 KYKRKL

-602 DKKNISIK
+602 DKKNLSIK

-622 VKEKKRCISSYGQI
+622 VKEKKRCLSNYGQI

-641 DNETFSKSQLRKKKY
+641 DNENFSKSQLRKKKY

-664 FVFQKQLLN
+664 FLFQKQLLN
-673 SKRNEVKVISEIE
+673 SKRNEVKDISEIE
-686 FYDQVNAYESAER
+686 FYNQINACESAER
-699 DFDKILNVQ
+699 DFDMILNVQ
-708 KSNYDTKFISNL
+708 KSNYNTKFISNL
-720 ITMKQIKINNDKTQK
+720 ITMKQIKINNDKTQN
-735 RDKKYKVNDL
+735 RDRKYKMNDL
-745 LLMQIKKDMINA
+745 LLLQIKKDMINA

-765 KGITEISLKKLVD
+765 KGITEINLKKLVD
-778 RKNEDDMKKLSVE
+778 RKNEEDMKKLSVE

-797 RRKKLENKRR
+797 KRKKLENKRR
-807 KLILNVSKSSIK
+807 NLILNVSKSSIK
-819 KYKEDKRN
+819 KFDLAK

>member
-11 DTDKEDHVNYQI
+11 DAEKEDQVNYQI
-23 NSENDNNNIID
+23 SSENDNKNKIDINII
-34 IDTIKEEYKEW
+34 KEDYKEW
-45 IRDLIILMNSCNYRK
+45 IKDLIILMNSCSYRR

-74 LDVFDLWKYK
+74 LDIFDLWKYK
-84 ILKTKAIFKIIKIKL
+84 ILKSKAIFKIIKIKL
-99 KKYKLELKKENSIKI
+99 KKYKLEIKKENPLKI
-114 SSLKFWF
+114 SSIKFWF
-121 NQIFFLL
+121 NQIFVIL
-128 EELISDFTPNKDNN
+128 EELISDFIPNKDNN
-142 IDLDSFKVLKPIQT
+142 IDLDSFKVIKPIQT

-163 LMFLLIQFYYHRNGG
+163 LIFLLIQFYYQRNGG

-186 SILNLFIPY
+186 SILNLFNPY
-195 ISLITDVKTLYF
+195 LSLITDVKTIYF
-207 LLDLF
+207 LQDLF
-212 LFKAKIYL
+212 LFKAKIYF

-235 INFCLRIFLFVN
+235 INLCLRIFLYVN

-261 TSKDIF
+261 NTKDIF
-267 YNFVYY
+267 NNFVNY

-287 GDVQSACQAY
+287 GDIQSACQAY
-297 TQSKLVYMKYLIE
+297 TQSKLIYMKYLIE

-319 NKLDNEARLILD
+319 NKIYNETRLILD
-331 INNDIKVIIKKR
+331 INNDIKIIIKKR
-343 KEIKRKNELRKR
+343 KENERKNNLRKK
-355 MRGSIIHLRSGYKTS
+355 MRGSIIHLRNGYRTS
-370 KMEEKKEMNIYDQ
+370 TIEEKKDMYIYD
-383 KNQSL
+383 KNNHSL
-388 INHNKHYKKI
+388 INHNMHYKRI
-398 IRPQYVMRGI
+398 IRPQKVIRGI

-417 EKYLNR
+417 EKYLNHI
-423 VGRNLYI
+423 GKNLYI

-464 QKILMKMDNIEIT
+464 QKILMKMNNIEIT

-514 IFRSQRTNL
+514 IFRSHRTNL
-523 FKDSQEYAGF
+523 FKDNQEYTGF
-533 QTSIARDTIN
+533 KTSMAKNTIN
-543 KKLNKKIQ
+543 NKVKKNIH
-551 INRNVNLNRNKY
+551 INRNINRNKY
-563 FKTCQEILFNKQKKK
+563 FETSQEILFNKQKQKSR
-578 GGLSMSQRIPDAS
+578 LCISQRIPDTT
-591 KYRMKI
+591 KYKRKI

-602 DKKNISIK
+602 DKKNLSIK

-622 VKEKKRCISSYGQI
+622 VKEKKRCLSNYGQI

-641 DNETFSKSQLRKKKY
+641 DNENFSKSQLRKKKY

-664 FVFQKQLLN
+664 FLFQKQLLN
-673 SKRNEVKVISEIE
+673 SKRNEVKDISEIE
-686 FYDQVNAYESAER
+686 FYNQINACESAER
-699 DFDKILNVQ
+699 DFDMILNVQ
-708 KSNYDTKFISNL
+708 KSNYNTKFISNL
-720 ITMKQIKINNDKTQK
+720 ITMKQIKIINDKTQN
-735 RDKKYKVNDL
+735 RDKKYKMNDL
-745 LLMQIKKDMINA
+745 LLLQIKKDMINA

-765 KGITEISLKKLVD
+765 KGITELNLKKLVD
-778 RKNEDDMKKLSVE
+778 RKNEEDMKKLSVE

-797 RRKKLENKRR
+797 KRKKLENKRR
-807 KLILNVSKSSIK
+807 NLILNVSKSSIK
-819 KYKEDKRN
+819 KFDLAK

>member
-11 DTDKEDHVNYQI
+11 DAEKEDQVNYQI
-23 NSENDNNNIID
+23 SSENDNKNKIDINII
-34 IDTIKEEYKEW
+34 KEDYKEW
-45 IRDLIILMNSCNYRK
+45 IKDLIILMNSCSYRR

-74 LDVFDLWKYK
+74 LDIFDLWKYK
-84 ILKTKAIFKIIKIKL
+84 ILKSKAIFKIIKIKL
-99 KKYKLELKKENSIKI
+99 KKYKLEIKKENPLKI
-114 SSLKFWF
+114 SSIKFWF
-121 NQIFFLL
+121 NQIFVIL
-128 EELISDFTPNKDNN
+128 EELISDFIPNKDNN
-142 IDLDSFKVLKPIQT
+142 IDLDSFKVIKPIQT

-163 LMFLLIQFYYHRNGG
+163 LIFLLIQFYYQRNGG

-186 SILNLFIPY
+186 SILNLFNPY
-195 ISLITDVKTLYF
+195 LSLITDVKTIYF
-207 LLDLF
+207 LQDLF
-212 LFKAKIYL
+212 LFKAKIYF

-235 INFCLRIFLFVN
+235 INLCLRIFLYVN

-261 TSKDIF
+261 NTKDIF
-267 YNFVYY
+267 NNFVNY

-287 GDVQSACQAY
+287 GDIQSACQAY
-297 TQSKLVYMKYLIE
+297 TQSKLIYMKYLIE

-319 NKLDNEARLILD
+319 NKIYNETRLILD
-331 INNDIKVIIKKR
+331 INNDIKIIIKKR
-343 KEIKRKNELRKR
+343 KENERKNNLRKK
-355 MRGSIIHLRSGYKTS
+355 MRGSIIHLRNGYRTS
-370 KMEEKKEMNIYDQ
+370 TIEEKKDMYIYD
-383 KNQSL
+383 KNNHSL
-388 INHNKHYKKI
+388 INHNMHYKRI
-398 IRPQYVMRGI
+398 IRPQKVIRGI

-417 EKYLNR
+417 EKYLNHI
-423 VGRNLYI
+423 GKNLYI

-464 QKILMKMDNIEIT
+464 QKILMKMNNIEIT

-514 IFRSQRTNL
+514 IFRSHRTIL
-523 FKDSQEYAGF
+523 FKDNQEYTGF
-533 QTSIARDTIN
+533 KTSMAKNTIN
-543 KKLNKKIQ
+543 NKMKKTIH
-551 INRNVNLNRNKY
+551 INRNINRNKY
-563 FKTCQEILFNKQKKK
+563 FETSQEILFNKQKQKSR
-578 GGLSMSQRIPDAS
+578 LCISQRIPDTT
-591 KYRMKI
+591 KYKRKL

-602 DKKNISIK
+602 DKKNLSIK

-622 VKEKKRCISSYGQI
+622 VKEKKRCLSNYGQI

-641 DNETFSKSQLRKKKY
+641 DNENFSKSQLRKKKY

-664 FVFQKQLLN
+664 FLFQKQLLN
-673 SKRNEVKVISEIE
+673 SKRNEVKDISEIE
-686 FYDQVNAYESAER
+686 FYNQINACESAER
-699 DFDKILNVQ
+699 DFDMILNVQ
-708 KSNYDTKFISNL
+708 KSNYNTKFISNL
-720 ITMKQIKINNDKTQK
+720 ITMKQIKINNDKTQN
-735 RDKKYKVNDL
+735 RDRKYKMNDL
-745 LLMQIKKDMINA
+745 LLLQIKKDMINA

-765 KGITEISLKKLVD
+765 KGITEINLKKLVD
-778 RKNEDDMKKLSVE
+778 RKNEEDMKKLSVE

-797 RRKKLENKRR
+797 KRKKLENKRR
-807 KLILNVSKSSIK
+807 NLILNVSKSSIK
-819 KYKEDKRN
+819 KFDLAK

>member
-11 DTDKEDHVNYQI
+11 DAEKEDQVNYQI
-23 NSENDNNNIID
+23 SSENDNKNKIDINII
-34 IDTIKEEYKEW
+34 KEDYKEW
-45 IRDLIILMNSCNYRK
+45 IKDLIILMNSCSYRR

-74 LDVFDLWKYK
+74 LDIFDLWKYK
-84 ILKTKAIFKIIKIKL
+84 ILKSKAIFKIIKIKL
-99 KKYKLELKKENSIKI
+99 KKYKLEIKKEKPLKI
-114 SSLKFWF
+114 SSIKFWF
-121 NQIFFLL
+121 NQIFVIL
-128 EELISDFTPNKDNN
+128 EELISDFIPNKDNN
-142 IDLDSFKVLKPIQT
+142 IDLDSFKVIKPIQT

-163 LMFLLIQFYYHRNGG
+163 LIFLLIQFYYQRNGG

-186 SILNLFIPY
+186 SILNLFNPY
-195 ISLITDVKTLYF
+195 LSLITDVKTIYF
-207 LLDLF
+207 LQDLF
-212 LFKAKIYL
+212 LFKAKIYF

-235 INFCLRIFLFVN
+235 INLCLRIFLYVN

-261 TSKDIF
+261 NTKDIF
-267 YNFVYY
+267 NNFVNY

-287 GDVQSACQAY
+287 GDIQSACQAY
-297 TQSKLVYMKYLIE
+297 TQSKLIYMKYLIE

-319 NKLDNEARLILD
+319 NKIYNETRLILD
-331 INNDIKVIIKKR
+331 INNDIKIIIKKR
-343 KEIKRKNELRKR
+343 KENERKNNLRKK
-355 MRGSIIHLRSGYKTS
+355 MRGSIIHLRNGYRTS
-370 KMEEKKEMNIYDQ
+370 TIEEKKDMYIYD
-383 KNQSL
+383 KNNHSL
-388 INHNKHYKKI
+388 INHNMHYKRI
-398 IRPQYVMRGI
+398 IRPQKVIRGI

-417 EKYLNR
+417 EKYLNHI
-423 VGRNLYI
+423 GKNLYI

-464 QKILMKMDNIEIT
+464 QKILMKMNNIEIT

-514 IFRSQRTNL
+514 IFRSHRTIL
-523 FKDSQEYAGF
+523 FKDNQEYTGF
-533 QTSIARDTIN
+533 KTSMAKNTIN
-543 KKLNKKIQ
+543 NKMKKTIH
-551 INRNVNLNRNKY
+551 INGNINRNKY
-563 FKTCQEILFNKQKKK
+563 FETSQEILFNKQKQKSR
-578 GGLSMSQRIPDAS
+578 LCISQRIPDTT
-591 KYRMKI
+591 KYKRKI

-602 DKKNISIK
+602 DKKNLSIK

-622 VKEKKRCISSYGQI
+622 VKEKKRCLSNYGQI

-641 DNETFSKSQLRKKKY
+641 DNENFSKSQLRKKKY

-664 FVFQKQLLN
+664 FLFQKQLLN
-673 SKRNEVKVISEIE
+673 SKRNEVKDISEIE
-686 FYDQVNAYESAER
+686 FYNQINACESAER
-699 DFDKILNVQ
+699 DFDMILNVQ
-708 KSNYDTKFISNL
+708 KSNYNTKFISNL
-720 ITMKQIKINNDKTQK
+720 ITMKQIKINNDKTQN
-735 RDKKYKVNDL
+735 RDRKYKMNDL
-745 LLMQIKKDMINA
+745 LLLQIKKDMINA

-765 KGITEISLKKLVD
+765 KGITEINLKKLVD
-778 RKNEDDMKKLSVE
+778 RKNEEDMKKLSVE

-797 RRKKLENKRR
+797 KRKKLENKRR
-807 KLILNVSKSSIK
+807 NLILNVSKSSIK
-819 KYKEDKRN
+819 KFDLAK

>member
-11 DTDKEDHVNYQI
+11 DAEKEDQVNYQLS
-23 NSENDNNNIID
+23 SENDNKNKIDINII
-34 IDTIKEEYKEW
+34 KEDYKEW
-45 IRDLIILMNSCNYRK
+45 IKDLIILMNSCSYRR

-74 LDVFDLWKYK
+74 LDIFDLWKYK
-84 ILKTKAIFKIIKIKL
+84 ILKSKAIFKIIKIKL
-99 KKYKLELKKENSIKI
+99 KKYKLEIKKENPLKI
-114 SSLKFWF
+114 SSIKFWF
-121 NQIFFLL
+121 NQIFVIL
-128 EELISDFTPNKDNN
+128 EELISDFIPNKDNN
-142 IDLDSFKVLKPIQT
+142 IDLDSFKVIKPIQT

-163 LMFLLIQFYYHRNGG
+163 LIFLLIQFYYQRNGG

-186 SILNLFIPY
+186 SILNLFNPY
-195 ISLITDVKTLYF
+195 LSLITDVKTIYF
-207 LLDLF
+207 LQDLF
-212 LFKAKIYL
+212 LLKAKIYF

-235 INFCLRIFLFVN
+235 INLCLRIFLYVN

-261 TSKDIF
+261 NTKDIF
-267 YNFVYY
+267 NNFVNY

-287 GDVQSACQAY
+287 GDIQSACQAY
-297 TQSKLVYMKYLIE
+297 TQSKLIYMKYLIE

-319 NKLDNEARLILD
+319 NKIYNETRLILD
-331 INNDIKVIIKKR
+331 INNDIKIIIKKR
-343 KEIKRKNELRKR
+343 KENERKNNLRKK
-355 MRGSIIHLRSGYKTS
+355 MRGSIIHLRNGYRTS
-370 KMEEKKEMNIYDQ
+370 TIEEKKDMYIYD
-383 KNQSL
+383 KNNHSL
-388 INHNKHYKKI
+388 INHNMHYKKI
-398 IRPQYVMRGI
+398 IRPQKVIRGI

-417 EKYLNR
+417 EKYLNHI
-423 VGRNLYI
+423 GKNLYI

-464 QKILMKMDNIEIT
+464 QKILMKMNNIEIT

-514 IFRSQRTNL
+514 IFRSHRTIL
-523 FKDSQEYAGF
+523 FKDNQEYTGF
-533 QTSIARDTIN
+533 KTSMAKNTIN
-543 KKLNKKIQ
+543 NKMKKTIH
-551 INRNVNLNRNKY
+551 INRNINRNKY
-563 FKTCQEILFNKQKKK
+563 FETSQEILFNKQKQKSR
-578 GGLSMSQRIPDAS
+578 LCISQRIPDTT
-591 KYRMKI
+591 KYKRKI

-602 DKKNISIK
+602 DKKNLSIK

-622 VKEKKRCISSYGQI
+622 VKEKKRCLSNYGQI

-641 DNETFSKSQLRKKKY
+641 DNENFSKSQLRKKKY

-664 FVFQKQLLN
+664 FLFQKQLLN
-673 SKRNEVKVISEIE
+673 SKRNEVKDISEIE
-686 FYDQVNAYESAER
+686 FYNQINACESAER
-699 DFDKILNVQ
+699 DFDMILNVQ
-708 KSNYDTKFISNL
+708 KSNYNTKFISNL
-720 ITMKQIKINNDKTQK
+720 ITMKQIKINNDKTQN
-735 RDKKYKVNDL
+735 RDRKYKMNDL
-745 LLMQIKKDMINA
+745 LLLQIKKDMINA

-765 KGITEISLKKLVD
+765 KGITEINLKKLVD
-778 RKNEDDMKKLSVE
+778 RKNEEDMKKLSVE

-797 RRKKLENKRR
+797 KRKKLENKRR
-807 KLILNVSKSSIK
+807 NLILNVSKSSIK
-819 KYKEDKRN
+819 KFDLAK

>member
-11 DTDKEDHVNYQI
+11 DAEKEDQVNYQI
-23 NSENDNNNIID
+23 SSENDNKNKIDINII
-34 IDTIKEEYKEW
+34 KEDYKEW
-45 IRDLIILMNSCNYRK
+45 IKDLIILMNSCSYRR

-74 LDVFDLWKYK
+74 LDIFDLWKYK
-84 ILKTKAIFKIIKIKL
+84 ILKSKAIFKIIKIKL
-99 KKYKLELKKENSIKI
+99 KKYKLEIKKENPLKI
-114 SSLKFWF
+114 SSIKFWF
-121 NQIFFLL
+121 NQIFVIL
-128 EELISDFTPNKDNN
+128 EELISDFIPNKDNN
-142 IDLDSFKVLKPIQT
+142 IDLDSFKVIKPIQT

-163 LMFLLIQFYYHRNGG
+163 LIFLLIQFYYQRNGG

-186 SILNLFIPY
+186 SILNLFNPY
-195 ISLITDVKTLYF
+195 LSLITDVKTIYF
-207 LLDLF
+207 LQDLF
-212 LFKAKIYL
+212 LFKAKIYF

-235 INFCLRIFLFVN
+235 INLCLRIFLYVN

-261 TSKDIF
+261 NTKDIF
-267 YNFVYY
+267 NNFVNY

-287 GDVQSACQAY
+287 GDIQSACQAY
-297 TQSKLVYMKYLIE
+297 TQSKLIYMKYLIE

-319 NKLDNEARLILD
+319 NKIYNETRLILD
-331 INNDIKVIIKKR
+331 INNDIKIIIKKR
-343 KEIKRKNELRKR
+343 KENERKNNLRKK
-355 MRGSIIHLRSGYKTS
+355 MRGSIIHLRNGYRTS
-370 KMEEKKEMNIYDQ
+370 TIEEKKDMYIYD
-383 KNQSL
+383 KNNHSL
-388 INHNKHYKKI
+388 INHNMHYKRI
-398 IRPQYVMRGI
+398 IRPQKVIRGI

-417 EKYLNR
+417 EKYLNHI
-423 VGRNLYI
+423 GKNLYI

-514 IFRSQRTNL
+514 IFRSHRTIL
-523 FKDSQEYAGF
+523 FKDNQEYTGF
-533 QTSIARDTIN
+533 KTSMAKNTIN
-543 KKLNKKIQ
+543 NKMKKTIH
-551 INRNVNLNRNKY
+551 INRNINRNKY
-563 FKTCQEILFNKQKKK
+563 FETSQEILFNKQKQKSR
-578 GGLSMSQRIPDAS
+578 LCISQRIPDTT
-591 KYRMKI
+591 KYKRKI
-597 TKEND
+597 TKKND
-602 DKKNISIK
+602 DKKNLSIK

-622 VKEKKRCISSYGQI
+622 VKEKKRCLSNYGQI

-641 DNETFSKSQLRKKKY
+641 DNENFSKSQLRKKKY

-664 FVFQKQLLN
+664 FLFQKQLLN
-673 SKRNEVKVISEIE
+673 SKRNEVKDISEIE
-686 FYDQVNAYESAER
+686 FYNQINACESAER
-699 DFDKILNVQ
+699 DFDMILNVQ
-708 KSNYDTKFISNL
+708 KSNYNTKFISNL
-720 ITMKQIKINNDKTQK
+720 ITMKQIKINNDKTQN
-735 RDKKYKVNDL
+735 RDKKYKMNDL
-745 LLMQIKKDMINA
+745 LLLQIKKDMINA

-765 KGITEISLKKLVD
+765 KGITEINLKKLVD
-778 RKNEDDMKKLSVE
+778 RKNEEDMKKLSVE

-797 RRKKLENKRR
+797 KRKKLENKRR
-807 KLILNVSKSSIK
+807 NLILNVSKSSIK
-819 KYKEDKRN
+819 KFDLAK

>member
-11 DTDKEDHVNYQI
+11 DAEKEDQVNYQI
-23 NSENDNNNIID
+23 SSENDNKNKIDINII
-34 IDTIKEEYKEW
+34 KEDYKEW
-45 IRDLIILMNSCNYRK
+45 IKDLIILMNSCSYRR

-74 LDVFDLWKYK
+74 LDIFDLWKYK
-84 ILKTKAIFKIIKIKL
+84 ILKSKAIFKIIKIKL
-99 KKYKLELKKENSIKI
+99 KKYKLEIKKENPLKI
-114 SSLKFWF
+114 SSIKFWF
-121 NQIFFLL
+121 NQIFVIL
-128 EELISDFTPNKDNN
+128 EELISDFIPNKDNN
-142 IDLDSFKVLKPIQT
+142 IDLDSFKVIKPIQT

-163 LMFLLIQFYYHRNGG
+163 LIFLLIQFYYQRNGG

-186 SILNLFIPY
+186 SILNLFNPY
-195 ISLITDVKTLYF
+195 LSLITDVKTIYF
-207 LLDLF
+207 LQDLF
-212 LFKAKIYL
+212 LFKAKIYF

-235 INFCLRIFLFVN
+235 INLCLRIFLYVN

-261 TSKDIF
+261 NTKDIF
-267 YNFVYY
+267 NNFVNY

-287 GDVQSACQAY
+287 GDIQSACQAY
-297 TQSKLVYMKYLIE
+297 TQSKLIYMKYLIE

-319 NKLDNEARLILD
+319 NKIYNETRLILD
-331 INNDIKVIIKKR
+331 INNDIKIIIKKR
-343 KEIKRKNELRKR
+343 KENERKNNLRKK
-355 MRGSIIHLRSGYKTS
+355 MRGSIIHLRNGYRTS
-370 KMEEKKEMNIYDQ
+370 TIEEKKDMYIYD
-383 KNQSL
+383 KNNHSL
-388 INHNKHYKKI
+388 INHNMHYKKI
-398 IRPQYVMRGI
+398 IRPQKVIRGI

-417 EKYLNR
+417 EKYLNHI
-423 VGRNLYI
+423 GKNLYI

-464 QKILMKMDNIEIT
+464 QKILMKMNNIEIT

-514 IFRSQRTNL
+514 IFRSHRTNL
-523 FKDSQEYAGF
+523 FKDNQEYTGF
-533 QTSIARDTIN
+533 KTSMAKNTIN
-543 KKLNKKIQ
+543 NKVKKTIH
-551 INRNVNLNRNKY
+551 INRNINRNKY
-563 FKTCQEILFNKQKKK
+563 FETSQEILFNKQKQKSR
-578 GGLSMSQRIPDAS
+578 LCISQRIPDTT
-591 KYRMKI
+591 KYKRKI

-602 DKKNISIK
+602 DKKNLSIK

-622 VKEKKRCISSYGQI
+622 VKEKKRCLSNYGQI

-641 DNETFSKSQLRKKKY
+641 DNENFSKSQLRKKKY

-664 FVFQKQLLN
+664 FLFQKQLLN
-673 SKRNEVKVISEIE
+673 SKRNEVKDISEIE
-686 FYDQVNAYESAER
+686 FYNQINACESAER
-699 DFDKILNVQ
+699 DFDMILNVQ
-708 KSNYDTKFISNL
+708 KSNYNTKFISNL
-720 ITMKQIKINNDKTQK
+720 ITMKQIKINNDKTQN
-735 RDKKYKVNDL
+735 RDRKYKMNDL
-745 LLMQIKKDMINA
+745 LLLQIKKDMINA

-765 KGITEISLKKLVD
+765 KGITEINLKKLVD
-778 RKNEDDMKKLSVE
+778 RKNEEDMKKLSVE

-797 RRKKLENKRR
+797 KRKKLENKRR
-807 KLILNVSKSSIK
+807 NLILNVSKSSIK
-819 KYKEDKRN
+819 KI

>member
-11 DTDKEDHVNYQI
+11 DAEKEDQVNYQI
-23 NSENDNNNIID
+23 SSENDNKNKIDINII
-34 IDTIKEEYKEW
+34 KEDYKEW
-45 IRDLIILMNSCNYRK
+45 IKDLIILMNSCSYRR

-74 LDVFDLWKYK
+74 LDIFDLWKYK
-84 ILKTKAIFKIIKIKL
+84 ILKSKAIFKIIKIKL
-99 KKYKLELKKENSIKI
+99 KKYKLEIKKENPLKI
-114 SSLKFWF
+114 SSIKFWF
-121 NQIFFLL
+121 NQIFVIL
-128 EELISDFTPNKDNN
+128 EELISDFIPNKDNN
-142 IDLDSFKVLKPIQT
+142 IDLDSFKVIKPIQT

-163 LMFLLIQFYYHRNGG
+163 LIFLLIQFYYQRNGG

-186 SILNLFIPY
+186 SILNLFNPY
-195 ISLITDVKTLYF
+195 LSLITDVKTIYF
-207 LLDLF
+207 LQDLF
-212 LFKAKIYL
+212 LFKAKIYF

-235 INFCLRIFLFVN
+235 INLCLRIFLYVN

-261 TSKDIF
+261 NTKDIF
-267 YNFVYY
+267 NNFVNY

-287 GDVQSACQAY
+287 GDIQSACQAY
-297 TQSKLVYMKYLIE
+297 TQSKLIYMKYLIE

-319 NKLDNEARLILD
+319 NKIYNETRLILD
-331 INNDIKVIIKKR
+331 INNDIKIIIKKR
-343 KEIKRKNELRKR
+343 KENERKNNLRKK
-355 MRGSIIHLRSGYKTS
+355 MRGSIIHLRNGYRTS
-370 KMEEKKEMNIYDQ
+370 TIEEKKDMYIYD
-383 KNQSL
+383 KNNHSL
-388 INHNKHYKKI
+388 INHNMHYKRI
-398 IRPQYVMRGI
+398 IRPQKVIRGI

-417 EKYLNR
+417 EKYLNHI
-423 VGRNLYI
+423 GKNLYI

-501 KLKNKKRQNSALN
+501 KLKNKKRQNSALK
-514 IFRSQRTNL
+514 IFRSHRTNL
-523 FKDSQEYAGF
+523 FKDNQEYTGF
-533 QTSIARDTIN
+533 KTSMAKNTIN
-543 KKLNKKIQ
+543 KKVKKTIH
-551 INRNVNLNRNKY
+551 INRNINRNKY
-563 FKTCQEILFNKQKKK
+563 FETSQEILFNKQKQKSR
-578 GGLSMSQRIPDAS
+578 LCISQRIPDTT
-591 KYRMKI
+591 KYKRKL

-602 DKKNISIK
+602 DKKNLSIK

-622 VKEKKRCISSYGQI
+622 VKGKKRCLSNYGQI

-641 DNETFSKSQLRKKKY
+641 DNENFSKSQLRKKKY

-664 FVFQKQLLN
+664 FLFQKQLLN
-673 SKRNEVKVISEIE
+673 SKRNEVKDISEIE
-686 FYDQVNAYESAER
+686 FYNQINACESAER
-699 DFDKILNVQ
+699 DFDMILNVQ
-708 KSNYDTKFISNL
+708 KSNYNTKFISNL
-720 ITMKQIKINNDKTQK
+720 ITMKQIKINNDKTQN
-735 RDKKYKVNDL
+735 RDRKYKMNDL
-745 LLMQIKKDMINA
+745 LLLQIKKDMINA

-765 KGITEISLKKLVD
+765 KGITEINLKKLVD
-778 RKNEDDMKKLSVE
+778 RKNEEDMKKLSVE

-797 RRKKLENKRR
+797 KRKKLENKRR
-807 KLILNVSKSSIK
+807 NLILNVSKSSIK
-819 KYKEDKRN
+819 KFDLAK

>member
-11 DTDKEDHVNYQI
+11 DAEKEDQVNYQI
-23 NSENDNNNIID
+23 SSENDNKNKIDINII
-34 IDTIKEEYKEW
+34 KEDYKEW
-45 IRDLIILMNSCNYRK
+45 IKDLIILMNSCSYRR

-74 LDVFDLWKYK
+74 LDIFDLWKYK
-84 ILKTKAIFKIIKIKL
+84 ILKSKAIFKIIKIKL
-99 KKYKLELKKENSIKI
+99 KKYKLEIKKENPLKI
-114 SSLKFWF
+114 SSIKFWF
-121 NQIFFLL
+121 NQIFVIL
-128 EELISDFTPNKDNN
+128 EELISDFIPNKDNN
-142 IDLDSFKVLKPIQT
+142 IDLDSFKVIKPIQT

-163 LMFLLIQFYYHRNGG
+163 LIFLLIQFYYQRNGG

-186 SILNLFIPY
+186 SILNLFNPY
-195 ISLITDVKTLYF
+195 LSLITDVKTIYF
-207 LLDLF
+207 LQDLF
-212 LFKAKIYL
+212 LFKAKIYF

-235 INFCLRIFLFVN
+235 INLCLRIFLYVN

-261 TSKDIF
+261 NTKDIF
-267 YNFVYY
+267 NNFVNY

-287 GDVQSACQAY
+287 GDIQSACQAY
-297 TQSKLVYMKYLIE
+297 TQSKLIYMKYLIE

-319 NKLDNEARLILD
+319 NKIYNETRLILD
-331 INNDIKVIIKKR
+331 INNDIKIIIKKR
-343 KEIKRKNELRKR
+343 KENERKNNLRKK
-355 MRGSIIHLRSGYKTS
+355 MRGSIIHLRNGYRTS
-370 KMEEKKEMNIYDQ
+370 TIEEKKDMYIYD
-383 KNQSL
+383 KNNHSL
-388 INHNKHYKKI
+388 INHNMHYKKI
-398 IRPQYVMRGI
+398 IRPQKVIRGI

-417 EKYLNR
+417 EKYLNHI
-423 VGRNLYI
+423 GKNLYI

-514 IFRSQRTNL
+514 IFRSHRTNL
-523 FKDSQEYAGF
+523 FKDNQEYTGF
-533 QTSIARDTIN
+533 KTSMAKNTIN
-543 KKLNKKIQ
+543 NKMKKTIH
-551 INRNVNLNRNKY
+551 INRNINRNKY
-563 FKTCQEILFNKQKKK
+563 FETSQEILFNKQKQKSR
-578 GGLSMSQRIPDAS
+578 LCISQRIPDTT
-591 KYRMKI
+591 KYKRKI

-602 DKKNISIK
+602 DKKNLSIK

-622 VKEKKRCISSYGQI
+622 VKEKKRCLSNYGQI

-641 DNETFSKSQLRKKKY
+641 DNENFSKSQLRKKKY

-664 FVFQKQLLN
+664 FLFQKQLLN
-673 SKRNEVKVISEIE
+673 SKRNEVKDISEIE
-686 FYDQVNAYESAER
+686 FYNQINACESAER
-699 DFDKILNVQ
+699 DFDMILNVQ
-708 KSNYDTKFISNL
+708 KSNYNTKFISNL
-720 ITMKQIKINNDKTQK
+720 ITMKQIKINNDKTQN
-735 RDKKYKVNDL
+735 RDRKYKMNDL
-745 LLMQIKKDMINA
+745 LLLQIKKDMINA

-765 KGITEISLKKLVD
+765 KGITEINLKKLVD
-778 RKNEDDMKKLSVE
+778 RKNEEDMKKLSVE

-797 RRKKLENKRR
+797 KRKKLENKRR
-807 KLILNVSKSSIK
+807 NLILNVSKSSIK
-819 KYKEDKRN
+819 KFDLAK

>member
-11 DTDKEDHVNYQI
+11 DAEKEDQVNYQI
-23 NSENDNNNIID
+23 SSENDNKNKIDINII
-34 IDTIKEEYKEW
+34 KEDYKEW
-45 IRDLIILMNSCNYRK
+45 IKDLIILMNSCSYRR

-74 LDVFDLWKYK
+74 LDIFDLWKYK
-84 ILKTKAIFKIIKIKL
+84 ILKSKAIFKIIKIKL
-99 KKYKLELKKENSIKI
+99 KKYKLEIKKENPLKI
-114 SSLKFWF
+114 SSIKFWF
-121 NQIFFLL
+121 NQIFVIL
-128 EELISDFTPNKDNN
+128 EELISDFIPNKDNN
-142 IDLDSFKVLKPIQT
+142 IDLDSFKVIKPIQT

-163 LMFLLIQFYYHRNGG
+163 LIFLLIQFYYQRNGG

-186 SILNLFIPY
+186 SILNLFNPY
-195 ISLITDVKTLYF
+195 LSLITDVKTIYF
-207 LLDLF
+207 LQDLF
-212 LFKAKIYL
+212 LFKAKIYF

-235 INFCLRIFLFVN
+235 INLCLRIFLYVN

-261 TSKDIF
+261 NTKDIF
-267 YNFVYY
+267 NNFVNY

-287 GDVQSACQAY
+287 GDIQSACQAY
-297 TQSKLVYMKYLIE
+297 TQSKLIYMKYLIE

-319 NKLDNEARLILD
+319 NKIYNETRLILD
-331 INNDIKVIIKKR
+331 INNDIKIIIKKR
-343 KEIKRKNELRKR
+343 KENERKNNLRKK
-355 MRGSIIHLRSGYKTS
+355 MRGSIIHLRNGYRTS
-370 KMEEKKEMNIYDQ
+370 TIEEKKDMYIYD
-383 KNQSL
+383 KNNHSL
-388 INHNKHYKKI
+388 INHNMHYKKI
-398 IRPQYVMRGI
+398 IRPQKVIRGI

-417 EKYLNR
+417 EKYLNHI
-423 VGRNLYI
+423 GKNLYI

-464 QKILMKMDNIEIT
+464 QKILMKMNNIEIT

-514 IFRSQRTNL
+514 IFRSHRTIL
-523 FKDSQEYAGF
+523 FKDNQEYTGF
-533 QTSIARDTIN
+533 KTSMAKNTIN
-543 KKLNKKIQ
+543 NKMKKTIH
-551 INRNVNLNRNKY
+551 INRNINRNKY
-563 FKTCQEILFNKQKKK
+563 FETSQEILFNKQKQKSR
-578 GGLSMSQRIPDAS
+578 LCISQRIPDTT
-591 KYRMKI
+591 KYKRKI

-602 DKKNISIK
+602 DKKNLSIK

-622 VKEKKRCISSYGQI
+622 VKEKKRCLSNYGQI

-641 DNETFSKSQLRKKKY
+641 DNENFSKSQLRKKKY

-664 FVFQKQLLN
+664 FLFQKQLLN
-673 SKRNEVKVISEIE
+673 SKRNEVKDISEIE
-686 FYDQVNAYESAER
+686 FYNQINACESAER
-699 DFDKILNVQ
+699 DFDMILNVQ
-708 KSNYDTKFISNL
+708 KSNYNTKFISNL
-720 ITMKQIKINNDKTQK
+720 ITMKQIKINNDKTQN
-735 RDKKYKVNDL
+735 RDRKYKMNDL
-745 LLMQIKKDMINA
+745 LLLQIKKDMINA

-765 KGITEISLKKLVD
+765 KGITEINLKKLVD
-778 RKNEDDMKKLSVE
+778 RKNEEDMKKLSVE

-797 RRKKLENKRR
+797 KRKKLENKRR
-807 KLILNVSKSSIK
+807 NLILNVSKSSIK
-819 KYKEDKRN
+819 KFDLAK

>member
-11 DTDKEDHVNYQI
+11 DAEKEDQVNYQI
-23 NSENDNNNIID
+23 SSENDNKNKIDINII
-34 IDTIKEEYKEW
+34 KEDYKEW
-45 IRDLIILMNSCNYRK
+45 IKDLIILMNSCSYRR

-74 LDVFDLWKYK
+74 LDIFDLWKYK
-84 ILKTKAIFKIIKIKL
+84 ILKSKAIFKIIKIKL
-99 KKYKLELKKENSIKI
+99 KKYKLEIKKENPLKI
-114 SSLKFWF
+114 SSIKFWF
-121 NQIFFLL
+121 NQIFFIL
-128 EELISDFTPNKDNN
+128 EELISDFIPNKDNN
-142 IDLDSFKVLKPIQT
+142 IDLDSFKVIKPIQT

-163 LMFLLIQFYYHRNGG
+163 LIFLLIQFYYQRNGG

-186 SILNLFIPY
+186 SILNLFNPY
-195 ISLITDVKTLYF
+195 LSLITDVKTIYF
-207 LLDLF
+207 LQDLF
-212 LFKAKIYL
+212 LFKAKIYF

-235 INFCLRIFLFVN
+235 INLCLRIFLYVN

-261 TSKDIF
+261 NTKDIF
-267 YNFVYY
+267 NNFVNY

-287 GDVQSACQAY
+287 GDIQSACQAY
-297 TQSKLVYMKYLIE
+297 TQSKLIYMKYLIE

-319 NKLDNEARLILD
+319 NKIYNETRLILD
-331 INNDIKVIIKKR
+331 INNDIKIIIKKR
-343 KEIKRKNELRKR
+343 KENERKNNLRKK
-355 MRGSIIHLRSGYKTS
+355 MRGSIIHLRNGYRTS
-370 KMEEKKEMNIYDQ
+370 TIEEKKDMYIYD
-383 KNQSL
+383 KNNHSL
-388 INHNKHYKKI
+388 INHNMHYKKI
-398 IRPQYVMRGI
+398 IRPQKVIRGI

-417 EKYLNR
+417 EKYLNHI
-423 VGRNLYI
+423 GKNLYI

-514 IFRSQRTNL
+514 IFRSHRTNL
-523 FKDSQEYAGF
+523 FKDNQEYTGF
-533 QTSIARDTIN
+533 KTSMAKNTIN
-543 KKLNKKIQ
+543 NKVKKTIH
-551 INRNVNLNRNKY
+551 INRNINRNKY
-563 FKTCQEILFNKQKKK
+563 FETSQEILFNKQKQKSR
-578 GGLSMSQRIPDAS
+578 LCISQRIPDTT
-591 KYRMKI
+591 KYKRKI

-602 DKKNISIK
+602 DKKNLSIK

-622 VKEKKRCISSYGQI
+622 VKEKKRCLSNYGQI

-641 DNETFSKSQLRKKKY
+641 DNENFSKSQLRKKKY

-664 FVFQKQLLN
+664 FLFQKQLLN
-673 SKRNEVKVISEIE
+673 SKRNEVKDISEIE
-686 FYDQVNAYESAER
+686 FYNQINACESAER
-699 DFDKILNVQ
+699 DFDMILNVQ
-708 KSNYDTKFISNL
+708 KSNYNTKFISNL
-720 ITMKQIKINNDKTQK
+720 ITMKQIKINNDKTQN
-735 RDKKYKVNDL
+735 RDRKYKMNDL
-745 LLMQIKKDMINA
+745 LLLQIKKDMINA

-765 KGITEISLKKLVD
+765 KGITEINLKKLVD
-778 RKNEDDMKKLSVE
+778 RKNEEDMKKLSVE

-797 RRKKLENKRR
+797 KRKKLENKRR
-807 KLILNVSKSSIK
+807 NLILNVSKSSIK
-819 KYKEDKRN
+819 KFDLAK

>member
-11 DTDKEDHVNYQI
+11 DAEKEDQVNYQI
-23 NSENDNNNIID
+23 SSENDNKNKIDINII
-34 IDTIKEEYKEW
+34 KEDYKEW
-45 IRDLIILMNSCNYRK
+45 IKDLIILMNSCSYRR

-74 LDVFDLWKYK
+74 LDIFDLWKYK
-84 ILKTKAIFKIIKIKL
+84 ILKSKAIFKIIKIKL
-99 KKYKLELKKENSIKI
+99 KKYKLEIKKENPLKI
-114 SSLKFWF
+114 SSIKFWF
-121 NQIFFLL
+121 NQIFVIL
-128 EELISDFTPNKDNN
+128 EELISDFIPNKDNN
-142 IDLDSFKVLKPIQT
+142 IDLDSFKVIKPIQT

-163 LMFLLIQFYYHRNGG
+163 LIFLLIQFYYQRNGG

-186 SILNLFIPY
+186 SILNLFNPY
-195 ISLITDVKTLYF
+195 LSLITDVKTIYF
-207 LLDLF
+207 LQDLF
-212 LFKAKIYL
+212 LFKAKIYF

-235 INFCLRIFLFVN
+235 INLCLRIFLYVN

-261 TSKDIF
+261 NTKDIF
-267 YNFVYY
+267 NNFVNY

-287 GDVQSACQAY
+287 GDIQSACQAY
-297 TQSKLVYMKYLIE
+297 TQSKLIYMKYLIE

-319 NKLDNEARLILD
+319 NKIYNETRLILD
-331 INNDIKVIIKKR
+331 INNDIKIIIKKR
-343 KEIKRKNELRKR
+343 KENERKNNLRKK
-355 MRGSIIHLRSGYKTS
+355 MRGSIIHLRNGYRTS
-370 KMEEKKEMNIYDQ
+370 TIEEKKDMYIYD
-383 KNQSL
+383 KNNHSL
-388 INHNKHYKKI
+388 INHNMHYKRI
-398 IRPQYVMRGI
+398 IRPQKVIRGI

-417 EKYLNR
+417 EKYLNHI
-423 VGRNLYI
+423 GKNLYI

-514 IFRSQRTNL
+514 IFRSHRTNL
-523 FKDSQEYAGF
+523 FKDNQEYTGF
-533 QTSIARDTIN
+533 KTSMAKNTIN
-543 KKLNKKIQ
+543 KKVKKTIH
-551 INRNVNLNRNKY
+551 INRNINRNKY
-563 FKTCQEILFNKQKKK
+563 FETSQEILFNKQKQKSR
-578 GGLSMSQRIPDAS
+578 LCISQRIPDTT
-591 KYRMKI
+591 KYKRKL

-602 DKKNISIK
+602 DKKNLSIK

-622 VKEKKRCISSYGQI
+622 VKEKKRCLSNYGQI

-641 DNETFSKSQLRKKKY
+641 DNENFSKSQLRKKKY

-664 FVFQKQLLN
+664 FLFQKQLLN
-673 SKRNEVKVISEIE
+673 SKRNEVKDISEIE
-686 FYDQVNAYESAER
+686 FYNQINACESAER
-699 DFDKILNVQ
+699 DFDMILNVQ
-708 KSNYDTKFISNL
+708 KSNYNTKFISNL
-720 ITMKQIKINNDKTQK
+720 ITMKQIKINNDKTQN
-735 RDKKYKVNDL
+735 RDRKYKMNDL
-745 LLMQIKKDMINA
+745 LLLQIKKDMINA

-765 KGITEISLKKLVD
+765 KGITEINLKKLVD
-778 RKNEDDMKKLSVE
+778 RKNEEDMKKLSVE

-797 RRKKLENKRR
+797 KRKKLENKRR
-807 KLILNVSKSSIK
+807 NLILNVSKSSIK
-819 KYKEDKRN
+819 KFDLAK

>member
-11 DTDKEDHVNYQI
+11 DAEKEDQVNYQI
-23 NSENDNNNIID
+23 SSENDNKNIID
-34 IDTIKEEYKEW
+34 INIIKEDYKEW
-45 IRDLIILMNSCNYRK
+45 IKDLIILMNSCSYRR

-74 LDVFDLWKYK
+74 LDIFDLWKYK
-84 ILKTKAIFKIIKIKL
+84 ILKSKAIFKIIKIKL
-99 KKYKLELKKENSIKI
+99 KKYKSEIKKENPLKI
-114 SSLKFWF
+114 SSIEFWF
-121 NQIFFLL
+121 NQIFFIL

-142 IDLDSFKVLKPIQT
+142 IDLDSFKMIKPVQT

-163 LMFLLIQFYYHRNGG
+163 LIFLLIQFYYQRNGG

-186 SILNLFIPY
+186 SILNLFIPHL
-195 ISLITDVKTLYF
+195 SLITDIKTIYF
-207 LLDLF
+207 LQDLF
-212 LFKAKIYL
+212 LFKAKIYF

-235 INFCLRIFLFVN
+235 INLCLKILLFVN

-261 TSKDIF
+261 TKDIF
-267 YNFVYY
+267 NNFVNY

-287 GDVQSACQAY
+287 GDIQSACQAY
-297 TQSKLVYMKYLIE
+297 TQSKLIYMKYLIE

-319 NKLDNEARLILD
+319 NRIYNEARLILD
-331 INNDIKVIIKKR
+331 INNDIKIIIKKR
-343 KEIKRKNELRKR
+343 KENERKNELRKKKR
-355 MRGSIIHLRSGYKTS
+355 SSIINLRNGFRTS
-370 KMEEKKEMNIYDQ
+370 SIEEKKDMYIYD
-383 KNQSL
+383 KNNYSL
-388 INHNKHYKKI
+388 INHNMYYKKI
-398 IRPQYVMRGI
+398 IRPQNVIRGI

-417 EKYLNR
+417 EKYLNHI
-423 VGRNLYI
+423 GKKLYI

-514 IFRSQRTNL
+514 IFKSHRNNA
-523 FKDSQEYAGF
+523 FKDNQEYAGF
-533 QTSIARDTIN
+533 KTSIAKNTIN
-543 KKLNKKIQ
+543 NKVKKKIHIYRN
-551 INRNVNLNRNKY
+551 INKNKY
-563 FKTCQEILFNKQKKK
+563 FKTSQEILFNKQNQKSR
-578 GGLSMSQRIPDAS
+578 LSISQRIPDS
-591 KYRMKI
+591 TKYKRKI
-597 TKEND
+597 IKEND
-602 DKKNISIK
+602 DKNNISIK

-622 VKEKKRCISSYGQI
+622 VKEKKRCLSNYGQI

-641 DNETFSKSQLRKKKY
+641 DNENFSKSQLRKKKY

-664 FVFQKQLLN
+664 FLFQKQLLN
-673 SKRNEVKVISEIE
+673 SKRNEVKDISEIE
-686 FYDQVNAYESAER
+686 FYNQINACESAER
-699 DFDKILNVQ
+699 DFDMILNVQ
-708 KSNYDTKFISNL
+708 KSNYNTKFISNL
-720 ITMKQIKINNDKTQK
+720 ITMKQIKINNDKTQN
-735 RDKKYKVNDL
+735 RDKKYKTNDL
-745 LLMQIKKDMINA
+745 LLLQIKKDMINA

-778 RKNEDDMKKLSVE
+778 RKNEEDMKKLSVE

-797 RRKKLENKRR
+797 KRKKLENKRR
-807 KLILNVSKSSIK
+807 NIILNVSKSSIK
-819 KYKEDKRN
+819 NLL

>member
-11 DTDKEDHVNYQI
+11 DAEKEDQVNYQI
-23 NSENDNNNIID
+23 SSENDNKNKIDINII
-34 IDTIKEEYKEW
+34 KEDYKEW
-45 IRDLIILMNSCNYRK
+45 IKDLIILMNSCSYRR

-74 LDVFDLWKYK
+74 LDIFDLWKYK
-84 ILKTKAIFKIIKIKL
+84 ILKSKAIFKIIKIKL
-99 KKYKLELKKENSIKI
+99 KKYKLEIKKENPLKI
-114 SSLKFWF
+114 SSIKFWF
-121 NQIFFLL
+121 NQIFVIL
-128 EELISDFTPNKDNN
+128 EELISDFIPNKDNN
-142 IDLDSFKVLKPIQT
+142 IDLDSFKVIKPIQT

-163 LMFLLIQFYYHRNGG
+163 LIFLLIQFYYQRNGG

-186 SILNLFIPY
+186 SILNLFNPY
-195 ISLITDVKTLYF
+195 LSLITDVKTIYF
-207 LLDLF
+207 LQDLF
-212 LFKAKIYL
+212 LFKAKIYF

-235 INFCLRIFLFVN
+235 INLCLRIFLYVN

-261 TSKDIF
+261 NTKDIF
-267 YNFVYY
+267 NNFVNY

-287 GDVQSACQAY
+287 GDIQSACQAY
-297 TQSKLVYMKYLIE
+297 TQSKLIYMKYLIE

-319 NKLDNEARLILD
+319 NKIYNETRLILD
-331 INNDIKVIIKKR
+331 INNDIKIIIKKR
-343 KEIKRKNELRKR
+343 KENERKNNLRKK
-355 MRGSIIHLRSGYKTS
+355 MRGSIIHLRNGYRTS
-370 KMEEKKEMNIYDQ
+370 TIEEKKDMYIYD
-383 KNQSL
+383 KNNHSL
-388 INHNKHYKKI
+388 INHNMHYKRI
-398 IRPQYVMRGI
+398 IRPQKVIRGI

-417 EKYLNR
+417 EKYLNHI
-423 VGRNLYI
+423 GKNLYI

-464 QKILMKMDNIEIT
+464 QKILMKMDIIEIT

-514 IFRSQRTNL
+514 IFRSHRTNL
-523 FKDSQEYAGF
+523 FKDNQEYTGF
-533 QTSIARDTIN
+533 KTSMAKNTIN
-543 KKLNKKIQ
+543 NKVKKNIH
-551 INRNVNLNRNKY
+551 INRNINRNKY
-563 FKTCQEILFNKQKKK
+563 FETSQEILFNKQKQKSR
-578 GGLSMSQRIPDAS
+578 LCISQRIPDTT
-591 KYRMKI
+591 KYKRKL

-602 DKKNISIK
+602 DKKNLSIK

-622 VKEKKRCISSYGQI
+622 VKEKKRCLSNYGQI

-641 DNETFSKSQLRKKKY
+641 DNENFSKSQLRKKKY

-664 FVFQKQLLN
+664 FLFQKQLLN
-673 SKRNEVKVISEIE
+673 SKRNEVKDISEIE
-686 FYDQVNAYESAER
+686 FYNQINACESAER
-699 DFDKILNVQ
+699 DFDMILNVQ
-708 KSNYDTKFISNL
+708 KSNYNTKFISNL
-720 ITMKQIKINNDKTQK
+720 ITMKQIKIINDKTQN
-735 RDKKYKVNDL
+735 RDKKYKMNDL
-745 LLMQIKKDMINA
+745 LLLQIKKDMINA
-757 KYNRQKRR
+757 KYNRQNRR
-765 KGITEISLKKLVD
+765 KGITELNLKKLVD
-778 RKNEDDMKKLSVE
+778 RKNEEDMKKLSVE

-797 RRKKLENKRR
+797 KRKKLENKRR
-807 KLILNVSKSSIK
+807 NLILNVSKSSIK
-819 KYKEDKRN
+819 KFDLAK

>member
-11 DTDKEDHVNYQI
+11 DAEKEDQVNYQI
-23 NSENDNNNIID
+23 SSENDNKNKIDINII
-34 IDTIKEEYKEW
+34 KEDYKEW
-45 IRDLIILMNSCNYRK
+45 IKDLIILMNSCSYRR

-74 LDVFDLWKYK
+74 LDIFDLWKYK
-84 ILKTKAIFKIIKIKL
+84 ILKSKAIFKIIKIKL
-99 KKYKLELKKENSIKI
+99 KKYKLEIKKENPLKI
-114 SSLKFWF
+114 SSIKFWF
-121 NQIFFLL
+121 NQIFVIL
-128 EELISDFTPNKDNN
+128 EELISDFIPNKDNN
-142 IDLDSFKVLKPIQT
+142 IDLDSFKVIKPIQT

-163 LMFLLIQFYYHRNGG
+163 LIFLLIQFYYQRNGG

-186 SILNLFIPY
+186 SILNLFNPY
-195 ISLITDVKTLYF
+195 LSLITDVKTIYF
-207 LLDLF
+207 LQDLF
-212 LFKAKIYL
+212 LFKAKIYF

-235 INFCLRIFLFVN
+235 INLCLRIFLYVN

-261 TSKDIF
+261 NTKDIF
-267 YNFVYY
+267 NNFVNY

-287 GDVQSACQAY
+287 GDIQSACQAY
-297 TQSKLVYMKYLIE
+297 TQSKLIYMKYLIE

-319 NKLDNEARLILD
+319 NKIYNETRLILD
-331 INNDIKVIIKKR
+331 INNDIKIIIKKR
-343 KEIKRKNELRKR
+343 KENERKNNLRKK
-355 MRGSIIHLRSGYKTS
+355 MRGSIIHLRNGYRTS
-370 KMEEKKEMNIYDQ
+370 TIEEKKDMYIYD
-383 KNQSL
+383 KNNHSL
-388 INHNKHYKKI
+388 INHNMHYKRI
-398 IRPQYVMRGI
+398 IRPQKVIRGI

-417 EKYLNR
+417 EKYLNHI
-423 VGRNLYI
+423 GKNLYI

-514 IFRSQRTNL
+514 IFRSHRTNL
-523 FKDSQEYAGF
+523 FKDNQEYTGF
-533 QTSIARDTIN
+533 KTSMAKNTIN
-543 KKLNKKIQ
+543 KKVKKTIH
-551 INRNVNLNRNKY
+551 INRNINRNKY
-563 FKTCQEILFNKQKKK
+563 FETSQEILFNKQKQKSR
-578 GGLSMSQRIPDAS
+578 LCISQRIPDTT
-591 KYRMKI
+591 KYKRKL

-602 DKKNISIK
+602 DKKNLSIK

-622 VKEKKRCISSYGQI
+622 VKEKKRCLSNYGQI

-641 DNETFSKSQLRKKKY
+641 DNENFSKSQLRKKKY

-664 FVFQKQLLN
+664 FLFQKQLLN
-673 SKRNEVKVISEIE
+673 SKRNEVKDISEIE
-686 FYDQVNAYESAER
+686 FYNQINACESAER
-699 DFDKILNVQ
+699 DFDMILNVQ
-708 KSNYDTKFISNL
+708 KSNYNTKFISNL
-720 ITMKQIKINNDKTQK
+720 ITMKQIKIINDKTQN
-735 RDKKYKVNDL
+735 RDKKYKMNDL
-745 LLMQIKKDMINA
+745 LLLQIKKDMINA

-765 KGITEISLKKLVD
+765 KGITELNLKKLVD
-778 RKNEDDMKKLSVE
+778 RKNEEDMKKLSVE

-797 RRKKLENKRR
+797 KRKKLENKRR
-807 KLILNVSKSSIK
+807 NLILNVSKSSIK
-819 KYKEDKRN
+819 KFDLAK

>member
-11 DTDKEDHVNYQI
+11 DAEKEDQVNYQI
-23 NSENDNNNIID
+23 SSENDNKNKIDINII
-34 IDTIKEEYKEW
+34 KEDYKEW
-45 IRDLIILMNSCNYRK
+45 IKDLIILMNSCSYRR

-74 LDVFDLWKYK
+74 LDIFDLWKYK
-84 ILKTKAIFKIIKIKL
+84 ILKSKAIFKIIKIKL
-99 KKYKLELKKENSIKI
+99 KKYKLEIKKENPLKI
-114 SSLKFWF
+114 SSIKFWF
-121 NQIFFLL
+121 NQIFVIL
-128 EELISDFTPNKDNN
+128 EELISDFIPNKDNN
-142 IDLDSFKVLKPIQT
+142 IDLDSFKVIKPIQT

-163 LMFLLIQFYYHRNGG
+163 LIFLLIQFYYQRNGG

-186 SILNLFIPY
+186 SILNLFNPY
-195 ISLITDVKTLYF
+195 LSLITDVKTIYF
-207 LLDLF
+207 LQDLF
-212 LFKAKIYL
+212 LFKAKIYF

-235 INFCLRIFLFVN
+235 INLCLRIFLYVN

-261 TSKDIF
+261 NTKDIF
-267 YNFVYY
+267 NNFVNY

-287 GDVQSACQAY
+287 GDIQSACQAY
-297 TQSKLVYMKYLIE
+297 TQSKLIYMKYLIE

-319 NKLDNEARLILD
+319 NKIYNETRLILD
-331 INNDIKVIIKKR
+331 INNDIKIIIKKR
-343 KEIKRKNELRKR
+343 KENERKNNLRKK
-355 MRGSIIHLRSGYKTS
+355 MRGSIIHLRNGYRTS
-370 KMEEKKEMNIYDQ
+370 TIEEKKDMYIYD
-383 KNQSL
+383 KNNHSL
-388 INHNKHYKKI
+388 INHNMHYKKI
-398 IRPQYVMRGI
+398 IRPQKVIRGI

-417 EKYLNR
+417 EKYLNHI
-423 VGRNLYI
+423 GKNLYI

-514 IFRSQRTNL
+514 IFRSHRTNL
-523 FKDSQEYAGF
+523 FKDNQEYTGF
-533 QTSIARDTIN
+533 KTSMAKNTIN
-543 KKLNKKIQ
+543 KKVKKTIH
-551 INRNVNLNRNKY
+551 INRNINRNKY
-563 FKTCQEILFNKQKKK
+563 FETSQEILFNKQKQKSR
-578 GGLSMSQRIPDAS
+578 LCISQRIPDTT
-591 KYRMKI
+591 KYKRKL

-602 DKKNISIK
+602 DKKNLSIK

-622 VKEKKRCISSYGQI
+622 VKEKKRCLSNYGQI

-641 DNETFSKSQLRKKKY
+641 DNENFSKSQLRKKKY

-664 FVFQKQLLN
+664 FLFQKQLLN
-673 SKRNEVKVISEIE
+673 SKRNEVKDISEIE
-686 FYDQVNAYESAER
+686 FYNQINACESAER
-699 DFDKILNVQ
+699 DFDMILNVQ
-708 KSNYDTKFISNL
+708 KSNYNTKFISNL
-720 ITMKQIKINNDKTQK
+720 ITMKQIKINNDKTQN
-735 RDKKYKVNDL
+735 RDRKYKMNDL
-745 LLMQIKKDMINA
+745 LLLQIKKDMINA

-765 KGITEISLKKLVD
+765 KGITEINLKKLVD
-778 RKNEDDMKKLSVE
+778 RKNEEDMKKLSVE

-797 RRKKLENKRR
+797 KRKKLENKRR
-807 KLILNVSKSSIK
+807 NLILNVSKSSIK
-819 KYKEDKRN
+819 KFDLAK

>member
-11 DTDKEDHVNYQI
+11 DAEKEDQVNYQI
-23 NSENDNNNIID
+23 SSENDNKNKIDINII
-34 IDTIKEEYKEW
+34 KEDYKEW
-45 IRDLIILMNSCNYRK
+45 IKDLIILMNSCSYRR

-74 LDVFDLWKYK
+74 LDIFDLWKYK
-84 ILKTKAIFKIIKIKL
+84 ILKSKAIFKIIKIKL
-99 KKYKLELKKENSIKI
+99 KKYKLEIKKENPLKI
-114 SSLKFWF
+114 SSIKFWF
-121 NQIFFLL
+121 NQIFVIL
-128 EELISDFTPNKDNN
+128 EELISDFIPNKDNN
-142 IDLDSFKVLKPIQT
+142 IDLDSFKVIKPIQT

-163 LMFLLIQFYYHRNGG
+163 LIFLLIQFYYQRNGG

-186 SILNLFIPY
+186 SILNLFNPY
-195 ISLITDVKTLYF
+195 LSLITDVKTIYF
-207 LLDLF
+207 LQDLF
-212 LFKAKIYL
+212 LFKAKIYF

-235 INFCLRIFLFVN
+235 INLCLRIFLYVN

-261 TSKDIF
+261 NTKDIF
-267 YNFVYY
+267 NNFVNY

-287 GDVQSACQAY
+287 GDIQSACQAY
-297 TQSKLVYMKYLIE
+297 TQSKLIYMKYLIE

-319 NKLDNEARLILD
+319 NKIYNETRLILD
-331 INNDIKVIIKKR
+331 INNDIKIIIKKR
-343 KEIKRKNELRKR
+343 KENERKNNLRKK
-355 MRGSIIHLRSGYKTS
+355 MRGSIIHLRNGYRTS
-370 KMEEKKEMNIYDQ
+370 TIEEKKDMYIYD
-383 KNQSL
+383 KNNHSL
-388 INHNKHYKKI
+388 INHNMHYKKI
-398 IRPQYVMRGI
+398 IRPQKVIRGI

-417 EKYLNR
+417 EKYLNHI
-423 VGRNLYI
+423 GKNLYI

-514 IFRSQRTNL
+514 IFRSHRTNL
-523 FKDSQEYAGF
+523 FKDNQEYTGF
-533 QTSIARDTIN
+533 KTSMAKNTIN
-543 KKLNKKIQ
+543 NKVKKNIH
-551 INRNVNLNRNKY
+551 INRNINRNKY
-563 FKTCQEILFNKQKKK
+563 FETSQEILFNKQKQKSR
-578 GGLSMSQRIPDAS
+578 LCISQRIPDTT
-591 KYRMKI
+591 KYKRKL

-602 DKKNISIK
+602 DKKNLSIK

-622 VKEKKRCISSYGQI
+622 VKEKKRCLSNYGQI

-641 DNETFSKSQLRKKKY
+641 DNENFSKSQLRKKKY

-664 FVFQKQLLN
+664 FLFQKQLLN
-673 SKRNEVKVISEIE
+673 SKRNEVKDISEIE
-686 FYDQVNAYESAER
+686 FYNQINACESAER
-699 DFDKILNVQ
+699 DFDMILNVQ
-708 KSNYDTKFISNL
+708 KSNYNTKFISNL
-720 ITMKQIKINNDKTQK
+720 ITMKQIKIINDKTQN
-735 RDKKYKVNDL
+735 RDKKYKMNDL
-745 LLMQIKKDMINA
+745 LLLQIKKDMINA

-765 KGITEISLKKLVD
+765 KGITELNLKKLVD
-778 RKNEDDMKKLSVE
+778 RKNEEDMKKLSVE
-791 CLDLSF
+791 CIDLSF
-797 RRKKLENKRR
+797 KRKKLENKRR
-807 KLILNVSKSSIK
+807 NLILNVSKSSIK
-819 KYKEDKRN
+819 KFDLAK

>member
-11 DTDKEDHVNYQI
+11 DAEKEDQVNYQI
-23 NSENDNNNIID
+23 SSENDNKNKIDINII
-34 IDTIKEEYKEW
+34 KEDYKEW
-45 IRDLIILMNSCNYRK
+45 IKDLIILMNSCSYRR

-74 LDVFDLWKYK
+74 LDIFDLWKYK
-84 ILKTKAIFKIIKIKL
+84 ILKSKAIFKIIKIKL
-99 KKYKLELKKENSIKI
+99 KKYKLEIKKENPLKI
-114 SSLKFWF
+114 SSIKFWF
-121 NQIFFLL
+121 NQIFVIL
-128 EELISDFTPNKDNN
+128 EELISDFIPNKDNN
-142 IDLDSFKVLKPIQT
+142 IDLDSFKVIKPIQT

-163 LMFLLIQFYYHRNGG
+163 LIFLLIQFYYQRNGG

-186 SILNLFIPY
+186 SILNLFNPY
-195 ISLITDVKTLYF
+195 LSLITDVKTIYF
-207 LLDLF
+207 LQDLF
-212 LFKAKIYL
+212 LFKAKIYF

-235 INFCLRIFLFVN
+235 INLCLRIFLYVN

-261 TSKDIF
+261 NTKDIF
-267 YNFVYY
+267 NNFVNY

-287 GDVQSACQAY
+287 GDIQSACQAY
-297 TQSKLVYMKYLIE
+297 TQSKLIYMKYLIE

-319 NKLDNEARLILD
+319 NKIYNETRLILD
-331 INNDIKVIIKKR
+331 INNDIKIIIKKR
-343 KEIKRKNELRKR
+343 KENERKNNLRKK
-355 MRGSIIHLRSGYKTS
+355 MRGSIIHLRNGYRTS
-370 KMEEKKEMNIYDQ
+370 TIEEKKDMYIYD
-383 KNQSL
+383 KNNHSL
-388 INHNKHYKKI
+388 INHNMHYKRI
-398 IRPQYVMRGI
+398 IRPQKVIRGI

-417 EKYLNR
+417 EKYLNHI
-423 VGRNLYI
+423 GKNLYI

-464 QKILMKMDNIEIT
+464 QKILMKMNNIEIT

-514 IFRSQRTNL
+514 IFRSHRTIL
-523 FKDSQEYAGF
+523 FKDNQEYTGF
-533 QTSIARDTIN
+533 KTSMAKNTIN
-543 KKLNKKIQ
+543 KKVKKTIH
-551 INRNVNLNRNKY
+551 INRNINRNKY
-563 FKTCQEILFNKQKKK
+563 FETSQEILFNKQKQKSR
-578 GGLSMSQRIPDAS
+578 LCISQRIPDTT
-591 KYRMKI
+591 KYKRKL

-602 DKKNISIK
+602 DKKNLSIK

-622 VKEKKRCISSYGQI
+622 VKEKKRCLSNYGQI

-641 DNETFSKSQLRKKKY
+641 DNENFSKSQLRKKKY

-664 FVFQKQLLN
+664 FLFQKQLLN
-673 SKRNEVKVISEIE
+673 SKRNEVKDISEIE
-686 FYDQVNAYESAER
+686 FYNQINACESAER
-699 DFDKILNVQ
+699 DFDMILNVQ
-708 KSNYDTKFISNL
+708 KSNYNTKFISNL
-720 ITMKQIKINNDKTQK
+720 ITMKQIKIINDKTQN
-735 RDKKYKVNDL
+735 RDKKYKMNDL
-745 LLMQIKKDMINA
+745 LLLQIKKDMINA

-765 KGITEISLKKLVD
+765 KGITEINLKKLVD
-778 RKNEDDMKKLSVE
+778 RKNEEDMKKLSVE

-797 RRKKLENKRR
+797 KRKKLENKRR
-807 KLILNVSKSSIK
+807 NLILNVSKSSIK
-819 KYKEDKRN
+819 KFDLAK

>member
-11 DTDKEDHVNYQI
+11 DAEKEDQVNYQI
-23 NSENDNNNIID
+23 SSENDNKNKIDINII
-34 IDTIKEEYKEW
+34 KEDYKEW
-45 IRDLIILMNSCNYRK
+45 IKDLIILMNSCSYRR

-74 LDVFDLWKYK
+74 LDIFDLWKYK
-84 ILKTKAIFKIIKIKL
+84 ILKSKAIFKIIKIKL
-99 KKYKLELKKENSIKI
+99 KKYKLEIKKENPLKI
-114 SSLKFWF
+114 SSIKFWF
-121 NQIFFLL
+121 NQIFVIL
-128 EELISDFTPNKDNN
+128 EELISDFIPNKDNN
-142 IDLDSFKVLKPIQT
+142 IDLDSFKVIKPIQT

-163 LMFLLIQFYYHRNGG
+163 LIFLLIQFYYQRNGG

-186 SILNLFIPY
+186 SILNLFNPY
-195 ISLITDVKTLYF
+195 LSLITDVKTIYF
-207 LLDLF
+207 LQDLF
-212 LFKAKIYL
+212 LFKAKIYF

-235 INFCLRIFLFVN
+235 INLCLRIFLYVN

-261 TSKDIF
+261 NTKEIF
-267 YNFVYY
+267 NNFVNY

-287 GDVQSACQAY
+287 GDIQSACQAY
-297 TQSKLVYMKYLIE
+297 TQSKLIYMKYLIE

-319 NKLDNEARLILD
+319 NKIYNETRLILD
-331 INNDIKVIIKKR
+331 INNDIKIIIKKR
-343 KEIKRKNELRKR
+343 KENERKNNLRKKR
-355 MRGSIIHLRSGYKTS
+355 RGSIIPVRNGYRTS
-370 KMEEKKEMNIYDQ
+370 TIEEKKDMYIYD
-383 KNQSL
+383 KNNHSL
-388 INHNKHYKKI
+388 INHNMHYKRI
-398 IRPQYVMRGI
+398 IRPQKVIRGI

-417 EKYLNR
+417 EKYLNHI
-423 VGRNLYI
+423 GKNLYI

-464 QKILMKMDNIEIT
+464 QKILMKMNNIEIT

-514 IFRSQRTNL
+514 IFRSHRTNL
-523 FKDSQEYAGF
+523 FKDNQEYTGF
-533 QTSIARDTIN
+533 KTSMAKNTIN
-543 KKLNKKIQ
+543 NKVKKNIH
-551 INRNVNLNRNKY
+551 INRNINRNKY
-563 FKTCQEILFNKQKKK
+563 FETSQEILFNKQKQKSR
-578 GGLSMSQRIPDAS
+578 LCISQRIPDTT
-591 KYRMKI
+591 KYKRKL

-602 DKKNISIK
+602 DKKNLSIK

-622 VKEKKRCISSYGQI
+622 VKEKKRCLSNYGQI

-641 DNETFSKSQLRKKKY
+641 DNENFSKSQLRKKKY

-664 FVFQKQLLN
+664 FLFQKQLLN
-673 SKRNEVKVISEIE
+673 SKRNEVKDISEIE
-686 FYDQVNAYESAER
+686 FYNQINACESAER
-699 DFDKILNVQ
+699 DFDMILNVQ
-708 KSNYDTKFISNL
+708 KSNYNTKFISNL
-720 ITMKQIKINNDKTQK
+720 ITMKQIKINNDKTQN
-735 RDKKYKVNDL
+735 RDRKYKMNDL
-745 LLMQIKKDMINA
+745 LLLQIKKDMINA

-765 KGITEISLKKLVD
+765 KGITEINLKKLVD
-778 RKNEDDMKKLSVE
+778 RKNEEDMKKLSVE

-797 RRKKLENKRR
+797 KRKKLENKRR
-807 KLILNVSKSSIK
+807 NLILNVSKSSIK
-819 KYKEDKRN
+819 KFDLAK

>member
-11 DTDKEDHVNYQI
+11 DAEKEDQVNYQI
-23 NSENDNNNIID
+23 SSENDNKNKIDINII
-34 IDTIKEEYKEW
+34 KEDYKEW
-45 IRDLIILMNSCNYRK
+45 IKDLIILMNSCSYRR

-74 LDVFDLWKYK
+74 LDIFDLWKYK
-84 ILKTKAIFKIIKIKL
+84 ILKSKAIFKIIKIKL
-99 KKYKLELKKENSIKI
+99 KKYKLEIKKENPLKI
-114 SSLKFWF
+114 SSVKFWF
-121 NQIFFLL
+121 NQIFVIL
-128 EELISDFTPNKDNN
+128 EELISDFIPNKDNN
-142 IDLDSFKVLKPIQT
+142 IDLDSFKVIKPIQT

-163 LMFLLIQFYYHRNGG
+163 LIFLLIQFYYQRNGG

-186 SILNLFIPY
+186 SILNLFNPY
-195 ISLITDVKTLYF
+195 LSLITDVKTIYF
-207 LLDLF
+207 LQDLF
-212 LFKAKIYL
+212 LFKAKIYF

-235 INFCLRIFLFVN
+235 INLCLRIFLYVN

-261 TSKDIF
+261 NTKDIF
-267 YNFVYY
+267 NNFVNY

-287 GDVQSACQAY
+287 GDIQSACQAY
-297 TQSKLVYMKYLIE
+297 TQSKLIYMKYLIE

-319 NKLDNEARLILD
+319 NKIYNETRLILD
-331 INNDIKVIIKKR
+331 INNDIKIIIKKR
-343 KEIKRKNELRKR
+343 KENERKNNLRKK
-355 MRGSIIHLRSGYKTS
+355 MRGSIIHLRNGYRTS
-370 KMEEKKEMNIYDQ
+370 TIEEKKDMYIYD
-383 KNQSL
+383 KNNHSL
-388 INHNKHYKKI
+388 INHNMHYKRI
-398 IRPQYVMRGI
+398 IRPQKVIRGI

-417 EKYLNR
+417 EKYLNHI
-423 VGRNLYI
+423 GKNLYI

-514 IFRSQRTNL
+514 IFRSHRTNL
-523 FKDSQEYAGF
+523 FKDNQEYTGF
-533 QTSIARDTIN
+533 KTSMAKNTIN
-543 KKLNKKIQ
+543 NKMKKTIH
-551 INRNVNLNRNKY
+551 INRNINRNKY
-563 FKTCQEILFNKQKKK
+563 FETSQEILFNKQKQKSR
-578 GGLSMSQRIPDAS
+578 LCISQRIPDTT
-591 KYRMKI
+591 KYKRKI

-602 DKKNISIK
+602 DKKNLSIK

-622 VKEKKRCISSYGQI
+622 VKEKKRCLSNYGQI

-641 DNETFSKSQLRKKKY
+641 DNENFSKSQLRKKKY

-664 FVFQKQLLN
+664 FLFQKQLLN
-673 SKRNEVKVISEIE
+673 SKRNEVKDISEIE
-686 FYDQVNAYESAER
+686 FYNQINACESAER
-699 DFDKILNVQ
+699 DFDMILNVQ
-708 KSNYDTKFISNL
+708 KSNYNTKFISNL
-720 ITMKQIKINNDKTQK
+720 ITMKQIKINNDKTQN
-735 RDKKYKVNDL
+735 RDRKYKMNDL
-745 LLMQIKKDMINA
+745 LLLQIKKDMINA

-765 KGITEISLKKLVD
+765 KGITEINLKKLVD
-778 RKNEDDMKKLSVE
+778 RKNEEDMKKLSVE

-797 RRKKLENKRR
+797 KRKKLENKRR
-807 KLILNVSKSSIK
+807 NLILNVSKSSIK
-819 KYKEDKRN
+819 KFDLAK

>member
-11 DTDKEDHVNYQI
+11 DAEKEDQVNYQLS
-23 NSENDNNNIID
+23 SENDNKNKIDINII
-34 IDTIKEEYKEW
+34 KEDYKEW
-45 IRDLIILMNSCNYRK
+45 IKDLIILMNSCSYRR

-74 LDVFDLWKYK
+74 LDIFDLWKYK
-84 ILKTKAIFKIIKIKL
+84 ILKSKAIFKIIKIKL
-99 KKYKLELKKENSIKI
+99 KKYKLEIKKENPLKI
-114 SSLKFWF
+114 SSIKFWF
-121 NQIFFLL
+121 NQIFVIL
-128 EELISDFTPNKDNN
+128 EELISDFIPNKDNN
-142 IDLDSFKVLKPIQT
+142 IDLDSFKVIKPIQT

-163 LMFLLIQFYYHRNGG
+163 LIFLLIQFYYQRNGG

-186 SILNLFIPY
+186 SILNLFNPY
-195 ISLITDVKTLYF
+195 LSLITDVKTIYF
-207 LLDLF
+207 LQDLF
-212 LFKAKIYL
+212 LFKAKIYF

-235 INFCLRIFLFVN
+235 INLCLRIFLYVN

-261 TSKDIF
+261 NTKDIF
-267 YNFVYY
+267 NNFVNY

-287 GDVQSACQAY
+287 GDIQSACQAY
-297 TQSKLVYMKYLIE
+297 TQSKLIYMKYLIE

-319 NKLDNEARLILD
+319 NKIYNETRLILD
-331 INNDIKVIIKKR
+331 INNDIKIIIKKR
-343 KEIKRKNELRKR
+343 KENERKNNLRKK
-355 MRGSIIHLRSGYKTS
+355 MRGSIIHLRNGYRTS
-370 KMEEKKEMNIYDQ
+370 TIEEKKDMYIYD
-383 KNQSL
+383 KNNHSL
-388 INHNKHYKKI
+388 INHNMHYKRI
-398 IRPQYVMRGI
+398 IRPQKVIRGI

-417 EKYLNR
+417 EKYLNHI
-423 VGRNLYI
+423 GKNLYI

-464 QKILMKMDNIEIT
+464 QKILMKMNNIEIT

-514 IFRSQRTNL
+514 IFRSHRTIL
-523 FKDSQEYAGF
+523 FKDNQEYTGF
-533 QTSIARDTIN
+533 KTSMAKNTIN
-543 KKLNKKIQ
+543 NKMKKTIH
-551 INRNVNLNRNKY
+551 INRNINRNKY
-563 FKTCQEILFNKQKKK
+563 FETSQEILFNKQKQKSR
-578 GGLSMSQRIPDAS
+578 LCISQRIPDTT
-591 KYRMKI
+591 KYKRKL

-602 DKKNISIK
+602 DKKNLSIK

-622 VKEKKRCISSYGQI
+622 VKEKKRCLSNYGQI

-641 DNETFSKSQLRKKKY
+641 DNENFSKSQLRKKKY

-664 FVFQKQLLN
+664 FLFQKQLLN
-673 SKRNEVKVISEIE
+673 SKRNEVKDISEIE
-686 FYDQVNAYESAER
+686 FYNQINACESAER
-699 DFDKILNVQ
+699 DFDMILNVQ
-708 KSNYDTKFISNL
+708 KSNYNTKFISNL
-720 ITMKQIKINNDKTQK
+720 ITMKQIKINNDKTQN
-735 RDKKYKVNDL
+735 RDRKYKMNDL
-745 LLMQIKKDMINA
+745 LLLQIKKDMINA

-765 KGITEISLKKLVD
+765 KGITEINLKKLVD
-778 RKNEDDMKKLSVE
+778 RKNEEDMKKLSVE

-797 RRKKLENKRR
+797 KRKKLENKRR
-807 KLILNVSKSSIK
+807 NLILNVSKSSIK
-819 KYKEDKRN
+819 KFDLAK